1 MGGYAA
7 IVAVLLSTLLRGGN
21 TVPVSGDSHNVANVS
36 KPIISSA
43 SVNTP
48 AGGMV
53 FNHVYNINVPP
64 VLCAG
69 AGGQVTE
76 TSGTVEVGEGGEG
89 APFLANTFV
98 PGGGGGGCCN
108 NNGGSGSSGDLLNG
122 ETGSLVTALQ
132 ESTEDLK
139 KQLAELLKEFEQ
151 FKQSCGCV
159 GAQGQPGVCD
169 PACKYGKCEN
179 GRCVC
184 DEGFTGDDCSERA
197 CPDNCKDR
205 GDCVNGVCVCKP
217 GFTGADCSQRAC
229 VPDCGDRGRCVNG
242 VCQCEPG
249 FEGPTCTSRSCP
261 GNCMGRGVCVDGA
274 CQCESGFT
282 GPDCSSTS
290 CPNDCFGRG
299 VCVDGVCQC
308 EPGFVGEDCS
318 AEISVPAPISGV
330 FTRDITINSVF
341 IGWVEEDYVDKY
353 HLEYRRTNELN
364 GWNEIEV
371 FEPGYTVTGLASATE
386 YQFRVSGANVKG
398 RGEPSDVVEVSTKG
412 PELFDPSP
420 PREARGHSVDPY
432 SVVVQWKA
440 PVNGSDI
447 VSGYRLIYQLGKD
460 GIIQTAD
467 MNKPMN
473 FYYVL
478 QSVSPDTVYN
488 MWIEPYS
495 PGGPGPQS
503 ERFVVYTMATA
514 GGGTVPRPE
523 TGTDKDS
530 GEQDVTNP
538 GAPLGVRGQPV
549 DPYNIQLQWQ
559 PPTNPTDTISGYK
572 LQYQKPGDS
581 YPQTVDMG
589 NPRDR
594 TYILRGVSSDTQYN
608 MWVTP
613 YGPRGDG
620 PQSQHLTVQTQPVEG
635 PGTGP
640 GTGTDGQPGGQDI
653 VNPGAPIGVSGRP
666 VDPYNIRLQWQPPT
680 NPTDDI
686 QGYKLQY
693 QKPGDSSIRT
703 VNMGNPRD
711 RTYVLRGVSPDT
723 QYNMWVTPYGPRGDG
738 PQSQHL
744 TVQTQ
749 PVEGPGTGTGTDG
762 RPGGEDVVDPGAP
775 LGVYGQPVGPY
786 NIQLQW
792 QPPTNPTDTITG
804 YKLQYQKPGDS
815 YPQTVDM
822 GNPREPTYVLRGV
835 SPDTQYNMWVT
846 PYGPRGD
853 GPQSQ
858 HLTVQTQPVEGPGTG
873 PGTGT
878 DGRPGGAE
886 SVNPG
891 APLGVSGQPVDPYNI
906 RLQWQ
911 PPTNP
916 TDTITGYK
924 LQYQK
929 PGDSYPQTVD
939 MGNPRDHTYVLRG
952 VSPDTQYNMWVTPY
966 GPRGDGPQS
975 QHLTV
980 QTQPVEGP
988 GTGPGTG
995 TDGLPGGPEVVNPGA
1010 PLGVSGQPVD
1020 PYNIRLQWQ
1029 PPTNPTDTITGYKLQ
1044 YQKPGD
1050 SYPQTVDMGN
1060 PRDRTYV
1067 LRGVSPDT
1075 QYNMWVTPYG
1085 PRGDGPQSQHLTV
1098 QTQPVEGP
1106 GTGPGTGTDGQPGGQ
1121 QEVNPGAPLGV
1132 SGQPVDPY
1140 NIRLQWKPPPNPT
1153 DTITGYKLQYQKP
1166 GDSYPQTVDM
1176 GNPRDRTYVLGGVSP
1191 DTQYNMWVTPY
1202 GPRGDGPQSQHLT
1215 VQTQPVEGPGTGPGT
1230 GTDGQPGGE
1239 VVNPGAPLAVGGHP
1253 VDPYNIRL
1261 QWRPPTNP
1269 TDDIHGYKLHYL
1281 KPGDNTL
1288 HTVDMGNPPDY
1299 AYTLRGVSPDSE
1311 YTMLV
1316 TPYGPEGD
1324 GPESE
1329 PFIVQTQSVGDKD
1342 GGAVVNPGAP
1352 RGVSGLPLD
1361 PYNVRV
1367 EWQPPPNPTDDIYGY
1382 KLQYQK
1388 PEDSYPQT
1396 VDMGNP
1402 SDSTY
1407 VLQGVSPDT
1416 QYNMWVTPYGPRGDG
1431 PQSQPFTVQTQDD
1444 PSAVVN
1450 PGAPQGVSGLPLDP
1464 YNVRVEWQPPSNP
1477 TDDIYGYKL
1486 QYQKPEDSSP
1496 QTVDMGNP
1504 PDSAYVLRGVSPD
1517 TQYNMWVTPYGPR
1530 GDGPQSQPFTV
1541 QTQDD
1546 PSGSTDMGDPGAPQ
1560 GATGLPVDPYNIR
1573 VEWQAPTYPMD
1584 DISGYR
1590 LLYEKEGDTTR
1601 ETVDMGNPPD
1611 LTYNLAGVSPD
1622 TEYNMW
1628 VMPYGPGGD
1637 GPQSQPFT
1645 VKTESEDLGS
1655 IAPKGAPGAAS
1666 AVTRDASSL
1675 LVEWEAPT
1683 LPEGS
1688 PDLLGYRL
1696 FWRKVGEGEYQT
1708 VEVGPGELSYVLMDL
1723 NTFTEYEMYVIAF
1736 NANGDGPNSDTFT
1749 AMTAEGEDSGAP
1761 LGVAGEP
1768 VSPYS
1773 VRIQWRPP
1781 TNPPDPVMGYRLLY
1795 QRYGDD
1801 NQQLVDMGHPDDFSY
1816 TLRGL
1821 SPGSQYDVWVTP
1833 YGNRGDGPR
1842 SERVTL
1848 QTDAPGSGVPGAPVG
1863 LMGEAVDSQSITV
1876 RWNAPEMTMGVITGY
1891 KITYQPEGGNPAEA
1905 LVPGSDLSHLL
1916 TGLTPYT
1923 VYTIYVVGLTSQG
1936 EGDRSDSVSV
1946 RTFEGAPA
1954 RPVGVMA
1961 NALDARSIQVTWQEP
1976 EVNRGIITA
1985 YNVYY
1990 QPASTTA
1997 NQEPSKQTV
2006 SPYEL
2011 FSLLGGLQP
2020 ATEYVISVA
2029 AITSAGEGER
2039 SDKVTAQTRAG
2050 VPDAPSDF
2058 EAEAV
2063 DATSIQVSWEPPA
2076 NTNGELQGYKIL
2088 YRQAGT
2094 EDVSVAEV
2102 APAAQYHL
2110 LTELQPFT
2118 VYLLALVAFTEG
2130 GEGETSREVTVQ
2142 TDEDVPG
2149 PPQDVSVEPIDS
2161 TSGRV
2166 VWQPPAEPNGILQG
2180 YKVLYKDANAAEYTT
2195 REVESTEMSY
2205 VISDM
2210 IPGTE
2215 YVVAVSAFTG
2225 AGDGR
2230 PSGELRIQTE
2240 EGVPDVPTAVVAEGI
2255 DARSIRVSW
2264 QPPTESNGILQGYYI
2279 YYTPE
2284 GSDEEQRAEV
2294 GPTDTSYV
2302 ASGLQP
2308 FTVYI
2313 ITVSGFT
2320 AAGEGDRTE
2329 ETRVQTLQGV
2339 PESPTGLGATPVD
2352 PRTIRVEWQP
2362 PQRPNGD
2369 IQGYNIYYR
2378 TTESEVDALQ
2388 QAGAQD
2394 IFLTLTGLSPFTEYT
2409 IRVSA
2414 LTGVGEGQTSD
2425 SVTVLTPAGA
2435 PSSPMEVEANAVDS
2449 QSIRI
2454 NWQRPSEPNGNIL
2467 GYNIFYNTE
2476 GENSNNQ
2483 QTVGPDDTAYVLEGL
2498 RPATQYVITLNAFTE
2513 AGEGERTQERV
2524 VTTLTDV
2531 PGAPAGIDAS
2541 PVDPTSIRVEWQAPS
2556 ETGGTLV
2563 GYKIYYQLVG
2573 EDSPFTA
2580 DVEPTE
2586 TSYLLTDLQPFS
2598 EYLIWLVG
2606 YTEAGEGEATEQV
2619 TVQTPQGVPTEPLDV
2634 VAVPTGPTSA
2644 TVNWQPPLANNGQLL
2659 GYKVYYKN
2667 TIDEKVTVAEL
2678 SASELSHTNED
2689 IEPMTEYLISVI
2701 AFTSIGEGPHSQEV
2715 PLRTEEGVP
2724 GSPIGVE
2731 GDPIDSTSILVR
2743 WQEPPDRNGI
2753 LLGYYIHFLTVGS
2766 NGEQRG
2772 QVPASEDSYVI
2783 TGLKPF
2789 TKYFVTISA
2798 VTGAGEG
2805 ERSDGVTVETLES
2818 VPAAPTD
2825 LQATAVDARTIQAYW
2840 QQPQQTNGNLLGYRL
2855 FYQGYNDEDVTALE
2869 IPSTD
2874 TSWLLTGLQPATEYL
2889 IWVVAFTGSGDGER
2903 ADQVIVQT
2911 SEGVPDAPRDIVAS
2925 ATNPTTIRV
2934 KWHRPR
2940 QTNGVLLGYK
2950 VFYKHTTDGELQAA
2964 VVPPNQLNH
2973 TNTDVEPMTEYVVTV
2988 SAFTSAGDGP
2998 ESRPVT
3004 VRTQEG
3010 VPSSPF
3016 GLNAYALDTTSV
3028 SVSWQIPL
3036 DPNGVIE
3043 GYNLYYEAAGSEDEE
3058 LMQVGPEEGVDSPY
3072 VLSGLQ
3078 PYTLYSLEIAAV
3090 TGGGEGDRSD
3100 QLKVQTLEGV
3110 PSNPVRVAAF
3120 AVDPRTIRVDWRPPL
3135 KANGEIMGYNVF
3147 YGPSATDDVL
3157 SRTVDPMDN
3166 MVTLDGLQPFTEY
3179 TIILSAFTLVGGGD
3193 RSVPVVVRTPAGA
3206 PSRPL
3211 SVTADGQ
3218 APDTVE
3224 VAWQSPAENNGNL
3237 LGYYIYY
3244 QVVGSTETSQAET
3257 GPDETTYSISGLRP
3271 ATEYIITLTAYTEGG
3286 ESERSGEVLVS
3297 TLSGVPTTPLSVT
3310 ADGQTPDSVVV
3321 TWQSPAETNGD
3332 LLGYYIYYQVVGS
3345 TETSRA
3351 EAGPDET
3358 TYSIS
3363 GLRPATEYIITLTAY
3378 TEGGESERSGEV
3390 SVRTISGVP
3399 TTPLSVTAD
3408 GQTPDSVVV
3417 TWQSPAENNGDL
3429 LGYYIYYQVVG
3440 STETSR
3446 ADTGPDETTYSIS
3459 GLRPATEYIITLT
3472 AYTEGGESER
3482 SGEVSVRTM
3491 SGVPTT
3497 PLSVTAEGQAPD
3509 TITVTWQSP
3518 AENNGNLLGYYIYY
3532 QVVGSTETSRADT
3545 GPDETTYS
3553 ISGLRP
3559 ATEYII
3565 TLTAYTEG
3573 GESERSGEVLVSTLS
3588 GAPSTPLS
3596 VTAEENAPD
3605 AIMVT
3610 WEPPTQTNGELLGY
3624 YIYYQVVGGT
3634 ETSRAE
3640 AGPDDVAYIISGLRP
3655 ATEYIITLTAY
3666 TEGGES
3672 ERSGEVL
3679 VSTLSGVPPTPSSV
3693 TAEGEAPDSI
3703 KVAWQSPALTNGNLG
3718 GFRIYYRVLGT
3729 SEKSRA
3735 ETGPDEMMYS
3745 IRGLQPAT
3753 DYVVTLSTQAEGGEI
3768 ESERTSEIVVRTLSG
3783 APSTPLGA
3791 TAEGQAPDTIQ
3802 VTWQAPTQTNGDL
3815 LGYYIYYQVVGSTE
3829 ESQAEAGPDETT
3841 YSISGLRPATEYL
3854 ITLTAYT
3861 EGGESERSGEV
3872 LVSTLS
3878 GAPSAPLS
3886 VSAQGQGPDT
3896 VIVAWQTPDETNGDL
3911 LGYYIYYQAVG
3922 STETSR
3928 AEAGPNDAT
3937 YIISGLRPATEYII
3951 TLTAY
3956 TEGGESE
3963 RSGEALVS
3971 TLSGAPSTPLS
3982 VTAEGQAPD
3991 TITVTWQ
3998 TPTETNGDL
4007 RGYYIYYQ
4015 VVGSTEESQAEAGP
4029 DETTYSI
4036 SGLRPATE
4044 YLITLTAYTEG
4055 GESERSGEVL
4065 VSTLSGAPSTPLG
4078 VTGEGQAPD
4087 AIRVTWQAPTD
4098 INGDLL
4104 GYYIYYSVFESEE
4117 MLKAEAGPADTTYL
4131 IGGLR
4136 PATEYEIYLTA
4147 YTVGGESE
4155 HSQSTFVRTLAGVPG
4170 APASI
4175 RASSLGSEAIE
4186 VFWQPPP
4193 QSNGEILGYRL
4204 QYQIV
4209 GEESVSTQEVERY
4222 ETFYLLR
4229 GLRPVTEYYIWL
4241 VAFTAAG
4248 EGERSEQVT
4257 VQTAEGVP
4265 GAPRD
4270 VQGQAVD
4277 PTTITVDWQPPLEIN
4292 GVLLGYKVIYMPENA
4307 AEFSAVELGPA
4318 ELSTMLLDLEPD
4330 TTYSIVVLAFT
4341 AAGDGDE
4348 SEEILVGT
4356 MQGVPGPPTDLSAV
4370 ERTSDSVKLSWQAPE
4385 GDIEGYRV
4393 FYSLA
4398 GSDTEETVDTRSPD
4412 ASWSLSGLQSFGE
4425 YSISVLAYNSAGDGE
4440 RSETITVQTEEGVPG
4455 APREVQGLA
4464 IDSTT
4469 IELQWMPPSPDEQN
4483 GVIKGYKILY
4493 KKVGEEGENEEDAG
4507 LLDLMYTLSDL
4518 EKWTEY
4524 NIWVSAYTSAGDG
4537 LRSPVIVVRTGEDV
4551 PGPPI
4556 GIEAR
4561 PGDDSASV
4569 LVQWQQ
4575 PIVQNGVIVGYK
4587 ILYQKSGEEDVEV
4600 TDIGSPQVAFTLS
4613 GLDWN
4618 DYNVWVVAYTGAGD
4632 GDRSDPVLVRPAE
4645 GVPGPPSA
4653 VFASP
4658 LDFDTMEVRWQPP
4671 LYIYGQLLGYKVL
4684 YRSVNEI
4691 ENQVVVTPTTEPS
4704 FTLPGLD
4711 ADTIYIISVVAYT
4724 MAGDGPR
4731 SNEFVVR
4738 TLEGVPGPA
4747 QSLSGLVWDSQSV
4760 QLRWQPPY
4768 NAYGQIRGYK
4778 VFYQRMGQ
4786 ITPST
4791 EDTQSTGLVHKLSGL
4806 KKWTEYIIS
4815 VAAYTSRGDGM
4826 KSNQIIIRTM
4836 QDVPGAPED
4845 VQGIAQ
4851 GSNALRVTWQPPTDR
4866 NGVIQGYK
4874 VYYARMGTE
4883 DYIEID
4889 TQNTELSFE
4898 LSELRPWTSYTFS
4911 VSAYTSV
4918 GEGPQS
4924 SKVTTRTEED
4934 VPTVGPGGLNAEA
4947 VDAESI
4953 RVSWIR
4959 ISDAEAGGALQ
4970 GYQVFYQA
4978 ITADG
4983 ALEISD
4989 AQIYKVEGA
4998 DTLEATLT
5006 GLEAGTR
5013 YAITVSGYTSSGTG
5027 IRADLV
5033 EATTQTGTD
5042 EGPAVGPGGIP
5053 YPNPSDCGQVVANGE
5068 SESGPFTVYPT
5079 DGSEPIEVWCD
5090 METDGGGWIVFQRR
5104 QDGSVDFW
5112 RRWREYRAGFGEN
5125 TGEFWLGNDN
5135 IHRLSNQGEYQLRI
5149 DLGDGADAVYG
5160 EWDNF
5165 KLGSESDLYKLIIGE
5180 YSGTSGDSLTY
5191 HNNRPFS
5198 TRDKDNDV
5206 ALSHCAFAY
5215 HGAWWYKNCH
5225 RSNLNGQYGDNTHSQ
5240 GVNWYHWKGHEKSVP
5255 FVEMKMRSMDF
5266 KTKYARAE

>member
-7 IVAVLLSTLLRGGN
+7 IVAVLLSTLLRCGN
-21 TVPVSGDSHNVANVS
+21 TVPVQGDTHNVANVS

-69 AGGQVTE
+69 ADGKVTQ
-76 TSGTVEVGEGGEG
+76 TSGTVEVGEGGDG

-98 PGGGGGGCCN
+98 PGGGSGGCC
-108 NNGGSGSSGDLLNG
+108 NNGGSGSGGDLLNG

-217 GFTGADCSQRAC
+217 GFTGADCSLRAC
-229 VPDCGDRGRCVNG
+229 VPDCGDRGRCVDG

-249 FEGPTCTSRSCP
+249 YEGPTCTSRSCP
-261 GNCMGRGVCVDGA
+261 GNCMGRGVCVDGV
-274 CQCESGFT
+274 CQCEPGFT

-318 AEISVPAPISGV
+318 AELSVPGPITGV
-330 FTRDITINSVF
+330 FTRDITINSIF

-371 FEPGYTVTGLASATE
+371 FDPGYTVTGLASATE
-386 YQFRVSGANVKG
+386 YQFRVSGENVKG
-398 RGEPSDVVEVSTKG
+398 RGEPSEVVEVATK
-412 PELFDPSP
+412 
-420 PREARGHSVDPY
+420 A
-432 SVVVQWKA
+432 VV
-440 PVNGSDI
+440 
-447 VSGYRLIYQLGKD
+447 
-460 GIIQTAD
+460 
-467 MNKPMN
+467 
-473 FYYVL
+473 
-478 QSVSPDTVYN
+478 
-488 MWIEPYS
+488 
-495 PGGPGPQS
+495 
-503 ERFVVYTMATA
+503 
-514 GGGTVPRPE
+514 
-523 TGTDKDS
+523 
-530 GEQDVTNP
+530 NP
-538 GAPLGVRGQPV
+538 GAPRGVSGMPLN
-549 DPYNIQLQWQ
+549 PYTVRVEWR
-559 PPTNPTDTISGYK
+559 PPTNPTDDIFGYK
-572 LQYQKPGDS
+572 LHYQKPEDS

-589 NPRDR
+589 NP
-594 TYILRGVSSDTQYN
+594 
-608 MWVTP
+608 P
-613 YGPRGDG
+613 
-620 PQSQHLTVQTQPVEG
+620 
-635 PGTGP
+635 
-640 GTGTDGQPGGQDI
+640 
-653 VNPGAPIGVSGRP
+653 
-666 VDPYNIRLQWQPPT
+666 
-680 NPTDDI
+680 
-686 QGYKLQY
+686 
-693 QKPGDSSIRT
+693 DS
-703 VNMGNPRD
+703 
-711 RTYVLRGVSPDT
+711 TYVLRGVSPDT

-738 PQSQHL
+738 PQS
-744 TVQTQ
+744 
-749 PVEGPGTGTGTDG
+749 E
-762 RPGGEDVVDPGAP
+762 
-775 LGVYGQPVGPY
+775 
-786 NIQLQW
+786 
-792 QPPTNPTDTITG
+792 
-804 YKLQYQKPGDS
+804 
-815 YPQTVDM
+815 
-822 GNPREPTYVLRGV
+822 
-835 SPDTQYNMWVT
+835 
-846 PYGPRGD
+846 
-853 GPQSQ
+853 
-858 HLTVQTQPVEGPGTG
+858 
-873 PGTGT
+873 
-878 DGRPGGAE
+878 
-886 SVNPG
+886 
-891 APLGVSGQPVDPYNI
+891 
-906 RLQWQ
+906 
-911 PPTNP
+911 
-916 TDTITGYK
+916 
-924 LQYQK
+924 
-929 PGDSYPQTVD
+929 
-939 MGNPRDHTYVLRG
+939 
-952 VSPDTQYNMWVTPY
+952 
-966 GPRGDGPQS
+966 
-975 QHLTV
+975 
-980 QTQPVEGP
+980 
-988 GTGPGTG
+988 
-995 TDGLPGGPEVVNPGA
+995 
-1010 PLGVSGQPVD
+1010 
-1020 PYNIRLQWQ
+1020 
-1029 PPTNPTDTITGYKLQ
+1029 
-1044 YQKPGD
+1044 
-1050 SYPQTVDMGN
+1050 
-1060 PRDRTYV
+1060 
-1067 LRGVSPDT
+1067 
-1075 QYNMWVTPYG
+1075 
-1085 PRGDGPQSQHLTV
+1085 
-1098 QTQPVEGP
+1098 
-1106 GTGPGTGTDGQPGGQ
+1106 
-1121 QEVNPGAPLGV
+1121 
-1132 SGQPVDPY
+1132 
-1140 NIRLQWKPPPNPT
+1140 
-1153 DTITGYKLQYQKP
+1153 
-1166 GDSYPQTVDM
+1166 
-1176 GNPRDRTYVLGGVSP
+1176 
-1191 DTQYNMWVTPY
+1191 
-1202 GPRGDGPQSQHLT
+1202 
-1215 VQTQPVEGPGTGPGT
+1215 
-1230 GTDGQPGGE
+1230 
-1239 VVNPGAPLAVGGHP
+1239 
-1253 VDPYNIRL
+1253 
-1261 QWRPPTNP
+1261 
-1269 TDDIHGYKLHYL
+1269 
-1281 KPGDNTL
+1281 
-1288 HTVDMGNPPDY
+1288 
-1299 AYTLRGVSPDSE
+1299 
-1311 YTMLV
+1311 
-1316 TPYGPEGD
+1316 
-1324 GPESE
+1324 
-1329 PFIVQTQSVGDKD
+1329 
-1342 GGAVVNPGAP
+1342 
-1352 RGVSGLPLD
+1352 
-1361 PYNVRV
+1361 
-1367 EWQPPPNPTDDIYGY
+1367 
-1382 KLQYQK
+1382 
-1388 PEDSYPQT
+1388 
-1396 VDMGNP
+1396 
-1402 SDSTY
+1402 
-1407 VLQGVSPDT
+1407 
-1416 QYNMWVTPYGPRGDG
+1416 
-1431 PQSQPFTVQTQDD
+1431 
-1444 PSAVVN
+1444 
-1450 PGAPQGVSGLPLDP
+1450 
-1464 YNVRVEWQPPSNP
+1464 
-1477 TDDIYGYKL
+1477 
-1486 QYQKPEDSSP
+1486 
-1496 QTVDMGNP
+1496 
-1504 PDSAYVLRGVSPD
+1504 
-1517 TQYNMWVTPYGPR
+1517 
-1530 GDGPQSQPFTV
+1530 PFTV

-1546 PSGSTDMGDPGAPQ
+1546 PSGSTDMGAPGAPL
-1560 GATGLPVDPYNIR
+1560 GVTGLSVDPYTIQ
-1573 VEWQAPTYPMD
+1573 VDWQPPTYPMD

-1590 LLYEKEGDTTR
+1590 LLYAKEGDTTR

-1622 TEYNMW
+1622 TQYNMW

-1637 GPQSQPFT
+1637 GPQSQRFT
-1645 VKTESEDLGS
+1645 VQTQREDLGS

-1688 PDLLGYRL
+1688 PDLLGFRL

-1708 VEVGPGELSYVLMDL
+1708 VEVGPEELSYVLMDL
-1723 NTFTEYEMYVIAF
+1723 DTFTEYEMYVVAF

-1749 AMTAEGEDSGAP
+1749 AMTAEGEDTGAP

-1781 TNPPDPVMGYRLLY
+1781 TNPPEPVMGYRLLY

-1801 NQQLVDMGHPDDFSY
+1801 NQQLVDMGHPDDFSFM
-1816 TLRGL
+1816 LRGL
-1821 SPGSQYDVWVTP
+1821 SPGSQYDFWVTP

-1848 QTDAPGSGVPGAPVG
+1848 QTGSGVPGAPVG
-1863 LMGEAVDSQSITV
+1863 LIGEAVDSQSITV
-1876 RWNAPEMTMGVITGY
+1876 RWNEPERTMGVITGY
-1891 KITYQPEGGNPAEA
+1891 KITYQPEGGAPAEA
-1905 LVPGSDLSHLL
+1905 LVPGSDRTHLL

-1936 EGDRSDSVSV
+1936 EGERSDSVTV

-1954 RPVGVMA
+1954 RPVGVTA

-1976 EVNRGIITA
+1976 EVNRGVITA

-2050 VPDAPSDF
+2050 VPDAPRDF
-2058 EAEAV
+2058 QAEAV

-2094 EDVSVAEV
+2094 EAISIAEV

-2130 GEGETSREVTVQ
+2130 GEGETSSEVTVQ
-2142 TDEDVPG
+2142 TDEDVPS
-2149 PPQDVSVEPIDS
+2149 PPQDVTVEPIDS
-2161 TSGRV
+2161 TSARV

-2180 YKVLYKDANAAEYTT
+2180 YKVLYKDSNAAEYTT
-2195 REVESTEMSY
+2195 HEVEASEMSY

-2225 AGDGR
+2225 AGDGS
-2230 PSGELRIQTE
+2230 PSEELRIQTE
-2240 EGVPDVPTAVVAEGI
+2240 EGVPDVPTSVVAEGI
-2255 DARSIRVSW
+2255 DAQSIRVSW
-2264 QPPTESNGILQGYYI
+2264 QPSTETNGVLLGYYI

-2284 GSDEEQRAEV
+2284 GSDEEQRAQVE
-2294 GPTDTSYV
+2294 PTDTSYV
-2302 ASGLQP
+2302 VGGLQP

-2313 ITVSGFT
+2313 ISVSGFT
-2320 AAGEGDRTE
+2320 AAGEGDRSD

-2339 PESPTGLGATPVD
+2339 PASPTGLGATPVD
-2352 PRTIRVEWQP
+2352 PRTVRVEWQP
-2362 PQRPNGD
+2362 PQQPNGE

-2378 TTESEVDALQ
+2378 TTESDEDALQ

-2435 PSSPMEVEANAVDS
+2435 PSFPMDVEANAVDS

-2454 NWQRPSEPNGNIL
+2454 NWQPPTEPNGNVL
-2467 GYNIFYNTE
+2467 GYNIFYTTD
-2476 GENSNNQ
+2476 GESSNNQ
-2483 QTVGPDDTAYVLEGL
+2483 QTVGPDDTTYVIEGL
-2498 RPATQYVITLNAFTE
+2498 RPATQYAITLNAFTE
-2513 AGEGERTQERV
+2513 AGEGERTEERV

-2531 PGAPAGIDAS
+2531 PGAPASIDATA
-2541 PVDPTSIRVEWQAPS
+2541 VDTTSIRVEWQAPS
-2556 ETGGTLV
+2556 EMGGTLL

-2573 EDSPFTA
+2573 EDSPSTA

-2586 TSYLLTDLQPFS
+2586 ISYLLTELQPYS

-2606 YTEAGEGEATEQV
+2606 YTEAGEGDSTEQV
-2619 TVQTPQGVPTEPLDV
+2619 TVQTPQGVPTAPREV
-2634 VAVPTGPTSA
+2634 VAVATGPTSA

-2659 GYKVYYKN
+2659 GYKVYYQN
-2667 TIDEKVTVAEL
+2667 NLDEKVTVAEL
-2678 SASELSHTNED
+2678 SASELSHTNDD
-2689 IEPMTEYLISVI
+2689 IEPMTEYLISVL

-2715 PLRTEEGVP
+2715 TLRTEEGVP

-2753 LLGYYIHFLTVGS
+2753 LLGYYIYFLTVGS

-2783 TGLKPF
+2783 TGLNPF

-2825 LQATAVDARTIQAYW
+2825 LQASAVDARTIQVYW
-2840 QQPQQTNGNLLGYRL
+2840 QQPQQANGNLLGYKL
-2855 FYQGYNDEDVTALE
+2855 FYQGFEDEDVTVLE

-2874 TSWLLTGLQPATEYL
+2874 TSWLLSGLQPATEYL
-2889 IWVVAFTGSGDGER
+2889 IWVVAYTGAGDGER
-2903 ADQVIVQT
+2903 PNEVIVQT
-2911 SEGVPDAPRDIVAS
+2911 LEGVPDAPRDIVAS

-2934 KWHRPR
+2934 KWHAPR

-2950 VFYKHTTDGELQAA
+2950 VFYKHTADDEIQAA
-2964 VVPPNQLNH
+2964 VVAPNKLNH
-2973 TNTDVEPMTEYVVTV
+2973 TNIDVDPMTEYVVTV

-3016 GLNAYALDTTSV
+3016 GLYAYALDTDSI
-3028 SVSWQIPL
+3028 SISWQLPL

-3043 GYNLYYEAAGSEDEE
+3043 GYNLYYEADGSEDEE
-3058 LMQVGPEEGVDSPY
+3058 MVQVGPEDGVNSPY
-3072 VLSGLQ
+3072 VLAGLQ
-3078 PYTLYSLEIAAV
+3078 PYTLYSLEIAGV

-3100 QLKVQTLEGV
+3100 QVKVTTLEGV
-3110 PSNPVRVAAF
+3110 PSKPLRVAAS
-3120 AVDPRTIRVDWRPPL
+3120 AVDPRTIRVDWRPPR

-3147 YGPSATDDVL
+3147 YGPSDADEV
-3157 SRTVDPMDN
+3157 SSKTVDPNDN
-3166 MVTLDGLQPFTEY
+3166 MVRLDGLEPFTEY

-3193 RSVPVVVRTPAGA
+3193 RSEPVIVRTPAAA
-3206 PSRPL
+3206 PTRPL

-3218 APDTVE
+3218 GPDSVE
-3224 VAWQSPAENNGNL
+3224 VTWQSPAENNGNL
-3237 LGYYIYY
+3237 LGYYVYY
-3244 QVVGSTETSQAET
+3244 QVVGSTETSRSET

-3271 ATEYIITLTAYTEGG
+3271 ATEYIITVTAYTLGG
-3286 ESERSGEVLVS
+3286 ESERSEEVLVS
-3297 TLSGVPTTPLSVT
+3297 TLSGVPSTPLSVT
-3310 ADGQTPDSVVV
+3310 ANGQAPDTVVV

-3345 TETSRA
+3345 TETSQA

-3378 TEGGESERSGEV
+3378 TEGGESERSGEAL
-3390 SVRTISGVP
+3390 VRTLSGVP
-3399 TTPLSVTAD
+3399 STPLGVTAEENA
-3408 GQTPDSVVV
+3408 PDAILV
-3417 TWQSPAENNGDL
+3417 TWEPPTQTNGDL

-3440 STETSR
+3440 
-3446 ADTGPDETTYSIS
+3446 D
-3459 GLRPATEYIITLT
+3459 
-3472 AYTEGGESER
+3472 
-3482 SGEVSVRTM
+3482 
-3491 SGVPTT
+3491 
-3497 PLSVTAEGQAPD
+3497 
-3509 TITVTWQSP
+3509 
-3518 AENNGNLLGYYIYY
+3518 
-3532 QVVGSTETSRADT
+3532 
-3545 GPDETTYS
+3545 
-3553 ISGLRP
+3553 
-3559 ATEYII
+3559 
-3565 TLTAYTEG
+3565 
-3573 GESERSGEVLVSTLS
+3573 
-3588 GAPSTPLS
+3588 
-3596 VTAEENAPD
+3596 
-3605 AIMVT
+3605 
-3610 WEPPTQTNGELLGY
+3610 
-3624 YIYYQVVGGT
+3624 T

-3640 AGPDDVAYIISGLRP
+3640 AGPDDVAYIISGLQP
-3655 ATEYIITLTAY
+3655 ATEYIITVTAY

-3672 ERSGEVL
+3672 EHSGDIQVR
-3679 VSTLSGVPPTPSSV
+3679 TLSGVPPTPSSV

-3703 KVAWQSPALTNGNLG
+3703 KVAWQSPAQTNGNLG

-3729 SEKSRA
+3729 SEKSSS
-3735 ETGPDEMMYS
+3735 EIGPDEMMYS

-3753 DYVVTLSTQAEGGEI
+3753 DYVVTLSSHSDGGEI

-3802 VTWQAPTQTNGDL
+3802 VTWQPPTQTNGDL
-3815 LGYYIYYQVVGSTE
+3815 LGYYIYYQEVGSTE
-3829 ESQAEAGPDETT
+3829 TSRAEAGPIETT
-3841 YSISGLRPATEYL
+3841 YSISGLRPATEYI
-3854 ITLTAYT
+3854 ITVTAYT

-3872 LVSTLS
+3872 
-3878 GAPSAPLS
+3878 
-3886 VSAQGQGPDT
+3886 
-3896 VIVAWQTPDETNGDL
+3896 
-3911 LGYYIYYQAVG
+3911 
-3922 STETSR
+3922 
-3928 AEAGPNDAT
+3928 
-3937 YIISGLRPATEYII
+3937 
-3951 TLTAY
+3951 
-3956 TEGGESE
+3956 
-3963 RSGEALVS
+3963 LVS

-3998 TPTETNGDL
+3998 APADTNGDL
-4007 RGYYIYYQ
+4007 LGYYIYYQ
-4015 VVGSTEESQAEAGP
+4015 VVGSTETSQAETGHE
-4029 DETTYSI
+4029 ETTYSI
-4036 SGLRPATE
+4036 SGLQPATE
-4044 YLITLTAYTEG
+4044 YIITLTAYTEG

-4065 VSTLSGAPSTPLG
+4065 VQTLSGAPSTPLG
-4078 VTGEGQAPD
+4078 VSGEGQAPD
-4087 AIRVTWQAPTD
+4087 AIRVTWQAPTET
-4098 INGDLL
+4098 NGDLL
-4104 GYYIYYSVFESEE
+4104 GYYIYYNVFESEE
-4117 MLKAEAGPADTTYL
+4117 TLKAEAGPDDTTYL
-4131 IGGLR
+4131 ISGLR

-4155 HSQSTFVRTLAGVPG
+4155 RSQSAFVRTLVGAPG

-4186 VFWQPPP
+4186 VSWQPPP

-4204 QYQIV
+4204 HYQIV
-4209 GEESVSTQEVERY
+4209 GEESASTQEVEGY

-4229 GLRPVTEYYIWL
+4229 GLRPVTEYSIWL
-4241 VAFTAAG
+4241 LAFTAAG
-4248 EGERSEQVT
+4248 DGERSEQVT

-4270 VQGQAVD
+4270 VKGQAVE

-4307 AEFSAVELGPA
+4307 AEFSTVELGPA
-4318 ELSTMLLDLEPD
+4318 ELSTMLLDLEPA

-4341 AAGDGDE
+4341 SAGDGDE
-4348 SEEILVGT
+4348 SEEILVST
-4356 MQGVPGPPTDLSAV
+4356 MQGVPGAPTDLSAV
-4370 ERTSDSVKLSWQAPE
+4370 ETTSNSMKLSWQAPE

-4393 FYSLA
+4393 FYSLT
-4398 GSDTEETVDTRSPD
+4398 GSDTEEAVDTRSAD
-4412 ASWSLSGLQSFGE
+4412 ASWSLSGLQPFGE

-4587 ILYQKSGEEDVEV
+4587 ILYQKSGDEDVEE
-4600 TDIGSPQVAFTLS
+4600 TDIGTPQLAFTLG
-4613 GLDWN
+4613 GLDWD

-4653 VFASP
+4653 VFARP
-4658 LDFDTMEVRWQPP
+4658 LDFDTVDVRWQPP

-4684 YRSVNEI
+4684 YRSANEI
-4691 ENQVVVTPTTEPS
+4691 ENQVVVTPTMETS
-4704 FTLPGLD
+4704 FTLPGLEP
-4711 ADTIYIISVVAYT
+4711 DTIYIISVVAYT
-4724 MAGDGPR
+4724 IAGDGPR

-4738 TLEGVPGPA
+4738 TLEGVPGPV

-4786 ITPST
+4786 ISPSA
-4791 EDTQSTGLVHKLSGL
+4791 EDTQSTGPVYKLTGL

-4826 KSNQIIIRTM
+4826 KSNPIIIRTM
-4836 QDVPGAPED
+4836 QDVPGAPQD

-4883 DYIEID
+4883 DYTEIN
-4889 TQNTELSFE
+4889 TQNTELSYE
-4898 LSELRPWTSYTFS
+4898 LSELRAWTSYTFS

-4918 GEGPQS
+4918 GEGPKS
-4924 SKVTTRTEED
+4924 SKVTTRTEEG
-4934 VPTVGPGGLNAEA
+4934 VPSVGPGNLNAEA
-4947 VDAESI
+4947 VDAGSI
-4953 RVSWIR
+4953 RVSWTR

-4978 ITADG
+4978 IPADG

-4989 AQIYKVEGA
+4989 AQVYKVEGA

-5013 YAITVSGYTSSGTG
+5013 YAITVSGYTSRGTG

-5033 EATTQTGTD
+5033 EATTQTAGTD

-5053 YPNPSDCGQVVANGE
+5053 YPNPTDCGQVVANGE
-5068 SESGPFTVYPT
+5068 TESGPFTVYPS
-5079 DGSEPIEVWCD
+5079 DGGEPIEVWCD

-5125 TGEFWLGNDN
+5125 TGEFWLGNEN
-5135 IHRLSNQGEYQLRI
+5135 IHRLSHQGDYQLRI
-5149 DLGDGADAVYG
+5149 DLADGTDAVYG

-5165 KLGSESDLYKLIIGE
+5165 KLGSESDLYKLNIGE

>member
-4455 APREVQGLA
+4455 AP
-4464 IDSTT
+4464 
-4469 IELQWMPPSPDEQN
+4469 
-4483 GVIKGYKILY
+4483 
-4493 KKVGEEGENEEDAG
+4493 
-4507 LLDLMYTLSDL
+4507 
-4518 EKWTEY
+4518 
-4524 NIWVSAYTSAGDG
+4524 
-4537 LRSPVIVVRTGEDV
+4537 
-4551 PGPPI
+4551 
-4556 GIEAR
+4556 
-4561 PGDDSASV
+4561 
-4569 LVQWQQ
+4569 
-4575 PIVQNGVIVGYK
+4575 
-4587 ILYQKSGEEDVEV
+4587 
-4600 TDIGSPQVAFTLS
+4600 
-4613 GLDWN
+4613 
-4618 DYNVWVVAYTGAGD
+4618 
-4632 GDRSDPVLVRPAE
+4632 
-4645 GVPGPPSA
+4645 
-4653 VFASP
+4653 
-4658 LDFDTMEVRWQPP
+4658 
-4671 LYIYGQLLGYKVL
+4671 
-4684 YRSVNEI
+4684 
-4691 ENQVVVTPTTEPS
+4691 
-4704 FTLPGLD
+4704 
-4711 ADTIYIISVVAYT
+4711 
-4724 MAGDGPR
+4724 
-4731 SNEFVVR
+4731 
-4738 TLEGVPGPA
+4738 
-4747 QSLSGLVWDSQSV
+4747 
-4760 QLRWQPPY
+4760 
-4768 NAYGQIRGYK
+4768 
-4778 VFYQRMGQ
+4778 
-4786 ITPST
+4786 
-4791 EDTQSTGLVHKLSGL
+4791 
-4806 KKWTEYIIS
+4806 
-4815 VAAYTSRGDGM
+4815 
-4826 KSNQIIIRTM
+4826 
-4836 QDVPGAPED
+4836 ED

>member
-7 IVAVLLSTLLRGGN
+7 IVAVLLSTLLRCGN
-21 TVPVSGDSHNVANVS
+21 TVPVQGDTHNVANVS

-69 AGGQVTE
+69 ADGKVTQ
-76 TSGTVEVGEGGEG
+76 TSGTVEVGEGGDG

-98 PGGGGGGCCN
+98 PGGGSGGCC
-108 NNGGSGSSGDLLNG
+108 NNGGSGSGGDLLNG

-217 GFTGADCSQRAC
+217 GFTGADCSLRAC
-229 VPDCGDRGRCVNG
+229 VPDCGDRGRCVDG

-249 FEGPTCTSRSCP
+249 YEGPTCTSRSCP
-261 GNCMGRGVCVDGA
+261 GNCMGRGVCVDGV
-274 CQCESGFT
+274 CQCEPGFT

-290 CPNDCFGRG
+290 CPNNCFGRG

-318 AEISVPAPISGV
+318 AELSVPGPITGV
-330 FTRDITINSVF
+330 FTRDITINSIF

-371 FEPGYTVTGLASATE
+371 FDPGYTVTGLASATE
-386 YQFRVSGANVKG
+386 YQFRVSGENVKG
-398 RGEPSDVVEVSTKG
+398 RGEPSEVVEVATK
-412 PELFDPSP
+412 
-420 PREARGHSVDPY
+420 
-432 SVVVQWKA
+432 
-440 PVNGSDI
+440 
-447 VSGYRLIYQLGKD
+447 
-460 GIIQTAD
+460 
-467 MNKPMN
+467 
-473 FYYVL
+473 
-478 QSVSPDTVYN
+478 
-488 MWIEPYS
+488 
-495 PGGPGPQS
+495 
-503 ERFVVYTMATA
+503 
-514 GGGTVPRPE
+514 
-523 TGTDKDS
+523 
-530 GEQDVTNP
+530 
-538 GAPLGVRGQPV
+538 
-549 DPYNIQLQWQ
+549 
-559 PPTNPTDTISGYK
+559 
-572 LQYQKPGDS
+572 
-581 YPQTVDMG
+581 
-589 NPRDR
+589 
-594 TYILRGVSSDTQYN
+594 
-608 MWVTP
+608 
-613 YGPRGDG
+613 
-620 PQSQHLTVQTQPVEG
+620 
-635 PGTGP
+635 
-640 GTGTDGQPGGQDI
+640 
-653 VNPGAPIGVSGRP
+653 
-666 VDPYNIRLQWQPPT
+666 
-680 NPTDDI
+680 
-686 QGYKLQY
+686 
-693 QKPGDSSIRT
+693 
-703 VNMGNPRD
+703 
-711 RTYVLRGVSPDT
+711 
-723 QYNMWVTPYGPRGDG
+723 
-738 PQSQHL
+738 
-744 TVQTQ
+744 
-749 PVEGPGTGTGTDG
+749 
-762 RPGGEDVVDPGAP
+762 
-775 LGVYGQPVGPY
+775 
-786 NIQLQW
+786 
-792 QPPTNPTDTITG
+792 
-804 YKLQYQKPGDS
+804 
-815 YPQTVDM
+815 
-822 GNPREPTYVLRGV
+822 
-835 SPDTQYNMWVT
+835 
-846 PYGPRGD
+846 
-853 GPQSQ
+853 
-858 HLTVQTQPVEGPGTG
+858 
-873 PGTGT
+873 
-878 DGRPGGAE
+878 
-886 SVNPG
+886 
-891 APLGVSGQPVDPYNI
+891 
-906 RLQWQ
+906 
-911 PPTNP
+911 
-916 TDTITGYK
+916 
-924 LQYQK
+924 
-929 PGDSYPQTVD
+929 
-939 MGNPRDHTYVLRG
+939 
-952 VSPDTQYNMWVTPY
+952 
-966 GPRGDGPQS
+966 
-975 QHLTV
+975 
-980 QTQPVEGP
+980 
-988 GTGPGTG
+988 
-995 TDGLPGGPEVVNPGA
+995 
-1010 PLGVSGQPVD
+1010 
-1020 PYNIRLQWQ
+1020 
-1029 PPTNPTDTITGYKLQ
+1029 
-1044 YQKPGD
+1044 
-1050 SYPQTVDMGN
+1050 
-1060 PRDRTYV
+1060 
-1067 LRGVSPDT
+1067 
-1075 QYNMWVTPYG
+1075 
-1085 PRGDGPQSQHLTV
+1085 
-1098 QTQPVEGP
+1098 
-1106 GTGPGTGTDGQPGGQ
+1106 
-1121 QEVNPGAPLGV
+1121 
-1132 SGQPVDPY
+1132 
-1140 NIRLQWKPPPNPT
+1140 
-1153 DTITGYKLQYQKP
+1153 
-1166 GDSYPQTVDM
+1166 
-1176 GNPRDRTYVLGGVSP
+1176 
-1191 DTQYNMWVTPY
+1191 
-1202 GPRGDGPQSQHLT
+1202 
-1215 VQTQPVEGPGTGPGT
+1215 
-1230 GTDGQPGGE
+1230 
-1239 VVNPGAPLAVGGHP
+1239 
-1253 VDPYNIRL
+1253 
-1261 QWRPPTNP
+1261 
-1269 TDDIHGYKLHYL
+1269 
-1281 KPGDNTL
+1281 
-1288 HTVDMGNPPDY
+1288 
-1299 AYTLRGVSPDSE
+1299 
-1311 YTMLV
+1311 
-1316 TPYGPEGD
+1316 
-1324 GPESE
+1324 
-1329 PFIVQTQSVGDKD
+1329 
-1342 GGAVVNPGAP
+1342 
-1352 RGVSGLPLD
+1352 
-1361 PYNVRV
+1361 
-1367 EWQPPPNPTDDIYGY
+1367 
-1382 KLQYQK
+1382 
-1388 PEDSYPQT
+1388 
-1396 VDMGNP
+1396 
-1402 SDSTY
+1402 
-1407 VLQGVSPDT
+1407 
-1416 QYNMWVTPYGPRGDG
+1416 
-1431 PQSQPFTVQTQDD
+1431 
-1444 PSAVVN
+1444 
-1450 PGAPQGVSGLPLDP
+1450 
-1464 YNVRVEWQPPSNP
+1464 
-1477 TDDIYGYKL
+1477 
-1486 QYQKPEDSSP
+1486 
-1496 QTVDMGNP
+1496 
-1504 PDSAYVLRGVSPD
+1504 
-1517 TQYNMWVTPYGPR
+1517 
-1530 GDGPQSQPFTV
+1530 
-1541 QTQDD
+1541 
-1546 PSGSTDMGDPGAPQ
+1546 
-1560 GATGLPVDPYNIR
+1560 
-1573 VEWQAPTYPMD
+1573 
-1584 DISGYR
+1584 
-1590 LLYEKEGDTTR
+1590 
-1601 ETVDMGNPPD
+1601 
-1611 LTYNLAGVSPD
+1611 
-1622 TEYNMW
+1622 
-1628 VMPYGPGGD
+1628 
-1637 GPQSQPFT
+1637 
-1645 VKTESEDLGS
+1645 EDLGS

-1688 PDLLGYRL
+1688 PDLLGFRL

-1708 VEVGPGELSYVLMDL
+1708 VEVGPEELSYVLMDL
-1723 NTFTEYEMYVIAF
+1723 DTFTEYEMYVVAF

-1749 AMTAEGEDSGAP
+1749 AMTAEGEDTGAP

-1773 VRIQWRPP
+1773 VRIEWRPP
-1781 TNPPDPVMGYRLLY
+1781 TNPPEPVMGYRLLY

-1801 NQQLVDMGHPDDFSY
+1801 NQQLVDMGHPDDFSFM
-1816 TLRGL
+1816 LRGL
-1821 SPGSQYDVWVTP
+1821 SPGSQYDFWVTP

-1848 QTDAPGSGVPGAPVG
+1848 QTGSGVPGAPVG

-1876 RWNAPEMTMGVITGY
+1876 RWNEPERTMGVITGY
-1891 KITYQPEGGNPAEA
+1891 KITYQPEGGAPAEA
-1905 LVPGSDLSHLL
+1905 LVPGSDRSHLL

-1936 EGDRSDSVSV
+1936 EGERSDSVTV

-1954 RPVGVMA
+1954 RPVGVTA

-1976 EVNRGIITA
+1976 EVNRGVITA

-2050 VPDAPSDF
+2050 VPDAPRDF
-2058 EAEAV
+2058 QAEAV

-2076 NTNGELQGYKIL
+2076 NTNGELEGYKIL

-2094 EDVSVAEV
+2094 EAISIAEV

-2130 GEGETSREVTVQ
+2130 GEGETSSEVTVQ
-2142 TDEDVPG
+2142 TDEDVPS
-2149 PPQDVSVEPIDS
+2149 PPQDVTVEPIDS
-2161 TSGRV
+2161 TSARV

-2180 YKVLYKDANAAEYTT
+2180 YKVLYKDSNAAEYITH
-2195 REVESTEMSY
+2195 EVEASEMSY

-2225 AGDGR
+2225 AGDGS
-2230 PSGELRIQTE
+2230 PSEELRIQTE
-2240 EGVPDVPTAVVAEGI
+2240 EGVPDVPTSVVAEGI
-2255 DARSIRVSW
+2255 DAQSIRVSW
-2264 QPPTESNGILQGYYI
+2264 QPSTETNGVLLGYYI

-2284 GSDEEQRAEV
+2284 GSDEEQRAQVE
-2294 GPTDTSYV
+2294 PTDTSYV
-2302 ASGLQP
+2302 VGGLQP

-2313 ITVSGFT
+2313 ISVSGFT
-2320 AAGEGDRTE
+2320 AAGEGDRSD

-2339 PESPTGLGATPVD
+2339 PASPTGLGATPVD
-2352 PRTIRVEWQP
+2352 PRTVRVEWQP
-2362 PQRPNGD
+2362 PQQPNGE

-2378 TTESEVDALQ
+2378 TTESDEDALQ

-2435 PSSPMEVEANAVDS
+2435 PSFPMDVEANAVDS

-2454 NWQRPSEPNGNIL
+2454 NWQPPTEPNGNVL
-2467 GYNIFYNTE
+2467 GYNIFYTTD
-2476 GENSNNQ
+2476 GESSNNQ
-2483 QTVGPDDTAYVLEGL
+2483 QTVGPDDTTYVIEGL
-2498 RPATQYVITLNAFTE
+2498 RPATQYAITLNAFTE
-2513 AGEGERTQERV
+2513 AGEGERTEERV

-2531 PGAPAGIDAS
+2531 PGAPASIDATA
-2541 PVDPTSIRVEWQAPS
+2541 VDTTSIRVEWQAPT
-2556 ETGGTLV
+2556 EMGGTLL

-2573 EDSPFTA
+2573 EDSPSTA

-2586 TSYLLTDLQPFS
+2586 ISYLLTELQPYS

-2606 YTEAGEGEATEQV
+2606 YTEAGEGDSTEQV
-2619 TVQTPQGVPTEPLDV
+2619 TVQTPQGVPTAPRDV
-2634 VAVPTGPTSA
+2634 VAVATGPTSA
-2644 TVNWQPPLANNGQLL
+2644 TVNWQPPLSNNGQLL
-2659 GYKVYYKN
+2659 GYKVYYRN
-2667 TIDEKVTVAEL
+2667 ILDEKVTVAEL
-2678 SASELSHTNED
+2678 SASELSHTNDD
-2689 IEPMTEYLISVI
+2689 IEPMTEYLISVL

-2715 PLRTEEGVP
+2715 TLRTEEGVP

-2753 LLGYYIHFLTVGS
+2753 LLGYYIYFLTVGS

-2783 TGLKPF
+2783 TGLNPF

-2825 LQATAVDARTIQAYW
+2825 LQASAVDARTIQVYW
-2840 QQPQQTNGNLLGYRL
+2840 QQPQQANGNLLGYKL
-2855 FYQGYNDEDVTALE
+2855 FYQGFEDEDVTVLE

-2874 TSWLLTGLQPATEYL
+2874 TSWLLSGLQPATEYL
-2889 IWVVAFTGSGDGER
+2889 IWVVAYTGAGDGER
-2903 ADQVIVQT
+2903 PNEVIVQT
-2911 SEGVPDAPRDIVAS
+2911 LEGVPDAPRDIVAS

-2934 KWHRPR
+2934 KWHAPR

-2950 VFYKHTTDGELQAA
+2950 VFYKHTADDEIQAA
-2964 VVPPNQLNH
+2964 VVAPNKLNH
-2973 TNTDVEPMTEYVVTV
+2973 TNIDVDPMTEYVVTV

-3016 GLNAYALDTTSV
+3016 GLYAYALDTDSI
-3028 SVSWQIPL
+3028 SISWQLPL

-3043 GYNLYYEAAGSEDEE
+3043 GYNLYYEADGSEDEE
-3058 LMQVGPEEGVDSPY
+3058 MVQVGPEDGVNSPY
-3072 VLSGLQ
+3072 VLAGLQ
-3078 PYTLYSLEIAAV
+3078 PYTLYSLEIAGV

-3100 QLKVQTLEGV
+3100 QVKVTTLEGV
-3110 PSNPVRVAAF
+3110 PSKPLRVAAS
-3120 AVDPRTIRVDWRPPL
+3120 AVDPRTIRVDWRPPR

-3147 YGPSATDDVL
+3147 YGPSDADEV
-3157 SRTVDPMDN
+3157 SSKTVDPNDN
-3166 MVTLDGLQPFTEY
+3166 MVLLDGLEPFTEY

-3193 RSVPVVVRTPAGA
+3193 RSEPVIVRTPAAA
-3206 PSRPL
+3206 PTRPL

-3218 APDTVE
+3218 APDSVE
-3224 VAWQSPAENNGNL
+3224 VTWQSPAENNGNL

-3244 QVVGSTETSQAET
+3244 QVVGSTETSRSET
-3257 GPDETTYSISGLRP
+3257 GPDETTYIISGLRP
-3271 ATEYIITLTAYTEGG
+3271 ATEYIITVTAYTLGG
-3286 ESERSGEVLVS
+3286 ESERSEEVLVS
-3297 TLSGVPTTPLSVT
+3297 TLSGVPSTPLSVT
-3310 ADGQTPDSVVV
+3310 ADGQAPDTVVV

-3345 TETSRA
+3345 TETSQA

-3378 TEGGESERSGEV
+3378 TEGGESERSGEALV
-3390 SVRTISGVP
+3390 STLSGVP
-3399 TTPLSVTAD
+3399 STPLSVTAD
-3408 GQTPDSVVV
+3408 GQAPDTVVV
-3417 TWQSPAENNGDL
+3417 TWQSPAETNGDLLGYYIYYQVVGSTEELRAETGVDETTYTISGLRPATEYIITLTAYTEGGESERSEEVLVSTLSGVPSTPLSVTADGQAPDTVVVTWQSPAETNGDLLGYYIYYQVVGSTDTSQAETGPDETTYSISGLLPATEYIITLTAYTEGGESERSEEVLVSTLSGVPSTPLSVTADGQAPDTVVVTWQSPAETNGDL

-3440 STETSR
+3440 STETSQ
-3446 ADTGPDETTYSIS
+3446 AETGPDKTTYSIS

-3482 SGEVSVRTM
+3482 SGEALVRTL
-3491 SGVPTT
+3491 SGVPST
-3497 PLSVTAEGQAPD
+3497 PLGVTAEENAPD
-3509 TITVTWQSP
+3509 AILVTWEPPTQT
-3518 AENNGNLLGYYIYY
+3518 NGDLLGYYIYY
-3532 QVVGSTETSRADT
+3532 QVVGDTETSRAEA
-3545 GPDETTYS
+3545 GPDDVAYI
-3553 ISGLRP
+3553 ISGLQP

-3573 GESERSGEVLVSTLS
+3573 GESERSG
-3588 GAPSTPLS
+3588 
-3596 VTAEENAPD
+3596 
-3605 AIMVT
+3605 AIRV
-3610 WEPPTQTNGELLGY
+3610 
-3624 YIYYQVVGGT
+3624 
-3634 ETSRAE
+3634 R
-3640 AGPDDVAYIISGLRP
+3640 
-3655 ATEYIITLTAY
+3655 
-3666 TEGGES
+3666 
-3672 ERSGEVL
+3672 
-3679 VSTLSGVPPTPSSV
+3679 TLSGVPPTPSSV

-3703 KVAWQSPALTNGNLG
+3703 KVAWQSPAQTNGNLG
-3718 GFRIYYRVLGT
+3718 GFRIYYRILGT
-3729 SEKSRA
+3729 SEKSSS
-3735 ETGPDEMMYS
+3735 EIGPDEMMYS

-3753 DYVVTLSTQAEGGEI
+3753 DYVVTLSSQSEGGEV

-3802 VTWQAPTQTNGDL
+3802 VTWQPPTQTNGDL

-3829 ESQAEAGPDETT
+3829 TSQAEAGPIETT
-3841 YSISGLRPATEYL
+3841 YSISGLQPATEYI

-3896 VIVAWQTPDETNGDL
+3896 VIVAWQTPAETNGDL
-3911 LGYYIYYQAVG
+3911 LGYYVYYKAVG
-3922 STETSR
+3922 STDVSR
-3928 AEAGPNDAT
+3928 AEAGPDDAT
-3937 YIISGLRPATEYII
+3937 YIISGLRPATEYVV

-3998 TPTETNGDL
+3998 APADTNGDL
-4007 RGYYIYYQ
+4007 LGYYIYYQ
-4015 VVGSTEESQAEAGP
+4015 VVGSTETSQAEAGP
-4029 DETTYSI
+4029 EETTYSI

-4044 YLITLTAYTEG
+4044 YIITLTAYTEG

-4065 VSTLSGAPSTPLG
+4065 VQTLSGAPSTPLG
-4078 VTGEGQAPD
+4078 VSGEGQAPD
-4087 AIRVTWQAPTD
+4087 AIRVTWQAPTET
-4098 INGDLL
+4098 NGDLL
-4104 GYYIYYSVFESEE
+4104 GYYIYYNVFESEE
-4117 MLKAEAGPADTTYL
+4117 TLKAEAGPDDTTYL
-4131 IGGLR
+4131 ISGLR

-4155 HSQSTFVRTLAGVPG
+4155 RSQSAFVRTLAGAPG

-4186 VFWQPPP
+4186 VSWQPPP

-4204 QYQIV
+4204 HYQIV
-4209 GEESVSTQEVERY
+4209 GEESASTQEVEGY

-4229 GLRPVTEYYIWL
+4229 GLRPVTEYSIWL
-4241 VAFTAAG
+4241 LAFTAAG
-4248 EGERSEQVT
+4248 DGERSEQVT

-4270 VQGQAVD
+4270 VKGQAVE

-4307 AEFSAVELGPA
+4307 AEFSTVELGPA
-4318 ELSTMLLDLEPD
+4318 ELSTMLLDLEPA

-4341 AAGDGDE
+4341 SAGDGDE
-4348 SEEILVGT
+4348 SEEILVST
-4356 MQGVPGPPTDLSAV
+4356 MQGVPGAPTDLSAV
-4370 ERTSDSVKLSWQAPE
+4370 ETTSNSMKLSWQAPE
-4385 GDIEGYRV
+4385 GDIEGYHV
-4393 FYSLA
+4393 FYSLT
-4398 GSDTEETVDTRSPD
+4398 GSDTEEAVDTRSAD
-4412 ASWSLSGLQSFGE
+4412 ASWSLSGLQPFGE
-4425 YSISVLAYNSAGDGE
+4425 YSISVLAYNAAGDGE

-4587 ILYQKSGEEDVEV
+4587 ILYQKSGDEDVEE
-4600 TDIGSPQVAFTLS
+4600 TDIGTPQLAFTLG
-4613 GLDWN
+4613 GLDWD

-4653 VFASP
+4653 VFARP
-4658 LDFDTMEVRWQPP
+4658 LDFDTVDVRWQPP

-4684 YRSVNEI
+4684 YRSANEI
-4691 ENQVVVTPTTEPS
+4691 ENQVVVTPTTETS
-4704 FTLPGLD
+4704 FTLPGLEP
-4711 ADTIYIISVVAYT
+4711 DTIYIISVVAYT
-4724 MAGDGPR
+4724 IAGDGPR

-4738 TLEGVPGPA
+4738 TLEGVPGPV

-4786 ITPST
+4786 ISPSA
-4791 EDTQSTGLVHKLSGL
+4791 EDTLSTGPVYKLTGL

-4826 KSNQIIIRTM
+4826 KSNPIIIRTM
-4836 QDVPGAPED
+4836 QDVPGAPQD

-4883 DYIEID
+4883 DYTEID
-4889 TQNTELSFE
+4889 TQNTELSYE
-4898 LSELRPWTSYTFS
+4898 LSELRAWTSYTFS

-4918 GEGPQS
+4918 GEGPKS
-4924 SKVTTRTEED
+4924 SKVTTRTEEG
-4934 VPTVGPGGLNAEA
+4934 VPSVGPGNLNAEA
-4947 VDAESI
+4947 VDAGSI
-4953 RVSWIR
+4953 RVSWTR

-4978 ITADG
+4978 ISADG

-4989 AQIYKVEGA
+4989 AQVYKVEGA

-5013 YAITVSGYTSSGTG
+5013 YAITVSGYTSRGTG

-5033 EATTQTGTD
+5033 EATTQTAGTD

-5053 YPNPSDCGQVVANGE
+5053 YPNPTDCGQVVANGE
-5068 SESGPFTVYPT
+5068 TESGPFTVYPS
-5079 DGSEPIEVWCD
+5079 DGGEPIEVWCD

-5125 TGEFWLGNDN
+5125 TGEFWLGNEN
-5135 IHRLSNQGEYQLRI
+5135 IHRLSHQGDYQLRI
-5149 DLGDGADAVYG
+5149 DLADGTDAVYG

-5165 KLGSESDLYKLIIGE
+5165 KLGSESDLYKLNIGE

>member
-1 MGGYAA
+1 MRGYAA
-7 IVAVLLSTLLRGGN
+7 IVAVLLSTLLRCGN
-21 TVPVSGDSHNVANVS
+21 TVPVQGDTHNVANVS

-69 AGGQVTE
+69 ADGKVTQ
-76 TSGTVEVGEGGEG
+76 TSGTVEVGEGGDG

-98 PGGGGGGCCN
+98 PGGGSGGCC
-108 NNGGSGSSGDLLNG
+108 NNGGSGSGGDLLNG

-217 GFTGADCSQRAC
+217 GFTGADCSLRAC
-229 VPDCGDRGRCVNG
+229 VPDCGDRGRCVDG

-249 FEGPTCTSRSCP
+249 YEGPTCTSRSCP
-261 GNCMGRGVCVDGA
+261 GNCMGRGVCVDGV
-274 CQCESGFT
+274 CQCEPGFT

-318 AEISVPAPISGV
+318 AELSVPGPITGV
-330 FTRDITINSVF
+330 FTRDITINSIF

-371 FEPGYTVTGLASATE
+371 FDPGYTVTGLASATE
-386 YQFRVSGANVKG
+386 YQFRVSGENVKG
-398 RGEPSDVVEVSTKG
+398 RGEPSEVVEVATKG
-412 PELFDPSP
+412 PELLDPSP
-420 PREARGHSVDPY
+420 PRDARGHSVDPY
-432 SVVVQWKA
+432 SVVVQWKP
-440 PVNGSDI
+440 PVNGSAVI
-447 VSGYRLIYQLGKD
+447 SGYRLLYQLGDD
-460 GIIQTAD
+460 GPIQTAD

-478 QSVSPDTVYN
+478 QDVSPDSVYN
-488 MWIEPYS
+488 MWVVPYS
-495 PGGPGPQS
+495 PGGSGPNS
-503 ERFVVYTMATA
+503 ERFVVHTMATA

-523 TGTDKDS
+523 TGTDDRDS
-530 GEQDVTNP
+530 GEQDITKP
-538 GAPLGVRGQPV
+538 GAPVGLSGQPV
-549 DPYNIQLQWQ
+549 DPYNIHVEWQ
-559 PPTNPTDTISGYK
+559 PPTNPTDHIYGYK

-589 NPRDR
+589 NPPDR
-594 TYILRGVSSDTQYN
+594 TYILRGVSPDTQYN

-613 YGPRGDG
+613 YGPGGDG
-620 PQSQHLTVQTQPVEG
+620 PESQHLTVQTQPVEG

-640 GTGTDGQPGGQDI
+640 GID
-653 VNPGAPIGVSGRP
+653 GRP
-666 VDPYNIRLQWQPPT
+666 GEVTDLRVNLLQYKLSLQKVQGQAQEQALMGDQVWQPPT
-680 NPTDDI
+680 NPTGPI
-686 QGYKLQY
+686 TGYKLQY
-693 QKPGDSSIRT
+693 QKPGDSYPQTVDMGNPPDRSYVLRGVTPDTQYNMWVTPYGPRGDGPESQHLTVQTQPAGGPGTGPGTGTDERPGGQDITNPGAPLGLRGQPVDPYNIHVEWQPPTHPTDTITGYKLQYYKPGDSYPQTVDMGNPPDRSYVLRGVSPDTQYNMWVTPYGPRGDGPDSQHLTVQTQPVEGTGPGTGTDGRPDEVTDLRVNILQYKLSLKKVQGLAQEQALMGDQVWQPPTNPTDTIIGYKVQYQKPGDSYPQT
-703 VNMGNPRD
+703 VNMGNPPDHSYVLRGVTPDTQYNMWVTPYGPRGDGPESQHLTVQTQPVGGPGTGPGTGTDGRPGGQDTTNPGAPLGVRGQPVDPYNIHVEWQPPTHPTDTITGYKLQYYKPGDSTPQTVDMGNPPDSSYVLRGVSPDTQYNMWVTPYSPRGDGPESQHLTVQTQPVEGTGPGTGTDGRPGGEVVNPGAPIGVGGHPVDPNTIRLQWRPPTNPTDDIHGYKLHYLKPGDSTLHTVDMGNPPDFTYTLRGVSPDSEYTMLVTPYGPGGRD
-711 RTYVLRGVSPDT
+711 GPESKPFTVQTQSIGDTDVPTGAVVNPGAPRGVSGMPLNPYTVRVEWRPPTNPTDDIFGYKLHYQKPEDSYPQTVDMGNPPDSTYVLRGVSPDT

-738 PQSQHL
+738 PQS
-744 TVQTQ
+744 
-749 PVEGPGTGTGTDG
+749 E
-762 RPGGEDVVDPGAP
+762 
-775 LGVYGQPVGPY
+775 
-786 NIQLQW
+786 
-792 QPPTNPTDTITG
+792 
-804 YKLQYQKPGDS
+804 
-815 YPQTVDM
+815 
-822 GNPREPTYVLRGV
+822 
-835 SPDTQYNMWVT
+835 
-846 PYGPRGD
+846 
-853 GPQSQ
+853 
-858 HLTVQTQPVEGPGTG
+858 
-873 PGTGT
+873 
-878 DGRPGGAE
+878 
-886 SVNPG
+886 
-891 APLGVSGQPVDPYNI
+891 
-906 RLQWQ
+906 
-911 PPTNP
+911 
-916 TDTITGYK
+916 
-924 LQYQK
+924 
-929 PGDSYPQTVD
+929 
-939 MGNPRDHTYVLRG
+939 
-952 VSPDTQYNMWVTPY
+952 
-966 GPRGDGPQS
+966 
-975 QHLTV
+975 
-980 QTQPVEGP
+980 
-988 GTGPGTG
+988 
-995 TDGLPGGPEVVNPGA
+995 
-1010 PLGVSGQPVD
+1010 
-1020 PYNIRLQWQ
+1020 
-1029 PPTNPTDTITGYKLQ
+1029 
-1044 YQKPGD
+1044 
-1050 SYPQTVDMGN
+1050 
-1060 PRDRTYV
+1060 
-1067 LRGVSPDT
+1067 
-1075 QYNMWVTPYG
+1075 
-1085 PRGDGPQSQHLTV
+1085 
-1098 QTQPVEGP
+1098 
-1106 GTGPGTGTDGQPGGQ
+1106 
-1121 QEVNPGAPLGV
+1121 
-1132 SGQPVDPY
+1132 
-1140 NIRLQWKPPPNPT
+1140 
-1153 DTITGYKLQYQKP
+1153 
-1166 GDSYPQTVDM
+1166 
-1176 GNPRDRTYVLGGVSP
+1176 
-1191 DTQYNMWVTPY
+1191 
-1202 GPRGDGPQSQHLT
+1202 
-1215 VQTQPVEGPGTGPGT
+1215 
-1230 GTDGQPGGE
+1230 
-1239 VVNPGAPLAVGGHP
+1239 
-1253 VDPYNIRL
+1253 
-1261 QWRPPTNP
+1261 
-1269 TDDIHGYKLHYL
+1269 
-1281 KPGDNTL
+1281 
-1288 HTVDMGNPPDY
+1288 
-1299 AYTLRGVSPDSE
+1299 
-1311 YTMLV
+1311 
-1316 TPYGPEGD
+1316 
-1324 GPESE
+1324 
-1329 PFIVQTQSVGDKD
+1329 
-1342 GGAVVNPGAP
+1342 
-1352 RGVSGLPLD
+1352 
-1361 PYNVRV
+1361 
-1367 EWQPPPNPTDDIYGY
+1367 
-1382 KLQYQK
+1382 
-1388 PEDSYPQT
+1388 
-1396 VDMGNP
+1396 
-1402 SDSTY
+1402 
-1407 VLQGVSPDT
+1407 
-1416 QYNMWVTPYGPRGDG
+1416 
-1431 PQSQPFTVQTQDD
+1431 
-1444 PSAVVN
+1444 
-1450 PGAPQGVSGLPLDP
+1450 
-1464 YNVRVEWQPPSNP
+1464 
-1477 TDDIYGYKL
+1477 
-1486 QYQKPEDSSP
+1486 
-1496 QTVDMGNP
+1496 
-1504 PDSAYVLRGVSPD
+1504 
-1517 TQYNMWVTPYGPR
+1517 
-1530 GDGPQSQPFTV
+1530 PFTV

-1546 PSGSTDMGDPGAPQ
+1546 PSGSTDMGAPGAPL
-1560 GATGLPVDPYNIR
+1560 GVTGLSVDPYTIQ
-1573 VEWQAPTYPMD
+1573 VDWQPPTYPMD

-1590 LLYEKEGDTTR
+1590 LLYAKEGDTTR

-1622 TEYNMW
+1622 TQYNMW

-1637 GPQSQPFT
+1637 GPQSQRFT
-1645 VKTESEDLGS
+1645 VQTQREDLGS

-1688 PDLLGYRL
+1688 PDLLGFRL

-1708 VEVGPGELSYVLMDL
+1708 VEVGPEELSYVLMDL
-1723 NTFTEYEMYVIAF
+1723 DTFTEYEMYVVAF

-1749 AMTAEGEDSGAP
+1749 AMTAEGAFFYNFCIMNHCLCMAPICSTSKCTEDTGAP

-1781 TNPPDPVMGYRLLY
+1781 TNPPEPVMGYRLLY

-1801 NQQLVDMGHPDDFSY
+1801 NQQLVDMGHPDDFSFM
-1816 TLRGL
+1816 LRGL
-1821 SPGSQYDVWVTP
+1821 SPGSQYDFWVTP

-1848 QTDAPGSGVPGAPVG
+1848 QTGSGVPGAPVG

-1876 RWNAPEMTMGVITGY
+1876 RWNEPERTMGVITGY
-1891 KITYQPEGGNPAEA
+1891 KITYQPEGGAPAEA
-1905 LVPGSDLSHLL
+1905 LVPGSDRSHLL

-1936 EGDRSDSVSV
+1936 EGERSDSVTV

-1954 RPVGVMA
+1954 RPVGVTA

-1976 EVNRGIITA
+1976 EVNRGVINA

-2050 VPDAPSDF
+2050 DAPRDF
-2058 EAEAV
+2058 QAEAV

-2094 EDVSVAEV
+2094 EAISIAEV

-2130 GEGETSREVTVQ
+2130 GEGETSSEVTVQ
-2142 TDEDVPG
+2142 TDEDVPS
-2149 PPQDVSVEPIDS
+2149 PPQDVTVEPIDS
-2161 TSGRV
+2161 TSARV

-2180 YKVLYKDANAAEYTT
+2180 YKVLYKDSNAAEYITH
-2195 REVESTEMSY
+2195 EVEASEMSY

-2225 AGDGR
+2225 AGDGS
-2230 PSGELRIQTE
+2230 PSEELRIQTE
-2240 EGVPDVPTAVVAEGI
+2240 EGVPDVPTSVVAEGI
-2255 DARSIRVSW
+2255 DAQSIRVSW
-2264 QPPTESNGILQGYYI
+2264 QPSTETNGVLLGYYI

-2284 GSDEEQRAEV
+2284 GSDEEQRAQVE
-2294 GPTDTSYV
+2294 PTDTSYV
-2302 ASGLQP
+2302 VGGLQP

-2313 ITVSGFT
+2313 ISVSGFT
-2320 AAGEGDRTE
+2320 AAGE
-2329 ETRVQTLQGV
+2329 V
-2339 PESPTGLGATPVD
+2339 PASPTGLGATPVD
-2352 PRTIRVEWQP
+2352 PRTVRVEWQP
-2362 PQRPNGD
+2362 PQQPNGE

-2378 TTESEVDALQ
+2378 TTESDEDALQ

-2435 PSSPMEVEANAVDS
+2435 PSFPMDVEANAVDS

-2454 NWQRPSEPNGNIL
+2454 NWQPPTEPNGNVL
-2467 GYNIFYNTE
+2467 GYNIFYTTE
-2476 GENSNNQ
+2476 GESGNNQ
-2483 QTVGPDDTAYVLEGL
+2483 QTVGPDDTTYVIEGL
-2498 RPATQYVITLNAFTE
+2498 RPATQYAITLNAFTE
-2513 AGEGERTQERV
+2513 AGEGERTEERV

-2531 PGAPAGIDAS
+2531 PGAPASIDATA
-2541 PVDPTSIRVEWQAPS
+2541 VDTTSIRVEWQAPS
-2556 ETGGTLV
+2556 EMGGTLL

-2573 EDSPFTA
+2573 EDSPSTA

-2586 TSYLLTDLQPFS
+2586 TSYLLTELQPYS
-2598 EYLIWLVG
+2598 QYLIWLVG
-2606 YTEAGEGEATEQV
+2606 YTEAGEGDSTEQV
-2619 TVQTPQGVPTEPLDV
+2619 TVQTPQGVPTAPREV
-2634 VAVPTGPTSA
+2634 VAVATGPTSA

-2659 GYKVYYKN
+2659 GYKVYYQN
-2667 TIDEKVTVAEL
+2667 NLDEKVTVTEL
-2678 SASELSHTNED
+2678 SASELSHTNDD
-2689 IEPMTEYLISVI
+2689 IEPMTEYLISVL

-2715 PLRTEEGVP
+2715 TLRTEEG
-2724 GSPIGVE
+2724 
-2731 GDPIDSTSILVR
+2731 
-2743 WQEPPDRNGI
+2743 
-2753 LLGYYIHFLTVGS
+2753 
-2766 NGEQRG
+2766 
-2772 QVPASEDSYVI
+2772 
-2783 TGLKPF
+2783 
-2789 TKYFVTISA
+2789 
-2798 VTGAGEG
+2798 
-2805 ERSDGVTVETLES
+2805 

-2825 LQATAVDARTIQAYW
+2825 LQASAVDARTIQVYW
-2840 QQPQQTNGNLLGYRL
+2840 QQPQQANGNLLGYKL
-2855 FYQGYNDEDVTALE
+2855 FYQGFEDEDVTVLE

-2874 TSWLLTGLQPATEYL
+2874 TSWLLSGLQPATEYL
-2889 IWVVAFTGSGDGER
+2889 IWVVAYTGAGDGER
-2903 ADQVIVQT
+2903 PNEVIVQT
-2911 SEGVPDAPRDIVAS
+2911 LEGVPDAPRDIVAS

-2934 KWHRPR
+2934 KWHAPR

-2950 VFYKHTTDGELQAA
+2950 VFYKHTADDEIQAA
-2964 VVPPNQLNH
+2964 VVAPNKLNH
-2973 TNTDVEPMTEYVVTV
+2973 TNIDVDPMTEYVVTV

-3016 GLNAYALDTTSV
+3016 GLYAYALDTDSI
-3028 SVSWQIPL
+3028 SISWQLPL

-3043 GYNLYYEAAGSEDEE
+3043 GYNLYYEADGSEDEE
-3058 LMQVGPEEGVDSPY
+3058 MVQVGPEDGVNSPY
-3072 VLSGLQ
+3072 VLAGLQ
-3078 PYTLYSLEIAAV
+3078 PYTLYSLEIAGV

-3100 QLKVQTLEGV
+3100 QVKVTTLEGV
-3110 PSNPVRVAAF
+3110 PS
-3120 AVDPRTIRVDWRPPL
+3120 T
-3135 KANGEIMGYNVF
+3135 
-3147 YGPSATDDVL
+3147 
-3157 SRTVDPMDN
+3157 
-3166 MVTLDGLQPFTEY
+3166 
-3179 TIILSAFTLVGGGD
+3179 
-3193 RSVPVVVRTPAGA
+3193 
-3206 PSRPL
+3206 PL

-3218 APDTVE
+3218 APDTV
-3224 VAWQSPAENNGNL
+3224 VVTWQSPAETNGDL

-3286 ESERSGEVLVS
+3286 ESERSGEALVR
-3297 TLSGVPTTPLSVT
+3297 TLSGVPSTPLSVT
-3310 ADGQTPDSVVV
+3310 AEENAPDAILV
-3321 TWQSPAETNGD
+3321 TWEPPTQTNGD
-3332 LLGYYIYYQVVGS
+3332 LLGYYIYYQVDGD

-3351 EAGPDET
+3351 EAGPDDVA
-3358 TYSIS
+3358 YIIS
-3363 GLRPATEYIITLTAY
+3363 GLQPATEYIITLTAY
-3378 TEGGESERSGEV
+3378 TEGGESERSGDIQ
-3390 SVRTISGVP
+3390 VR
-3399 TTPLSVTAD
+3399 
-3408 GQTPDSVVV
+3408 
-3417 TWQSPAENNGDL
+3417 
-3429 LGYYIYYQVVG
+3429 
-3440 STETSR
+3440 
-3446 ADTGPDETTYSIS
+3446 
-3459 GLRPATEYIITLT
+3459 
-3472 AYTEGGESER
+3472 
-3482 SGEVSVRTM
+3482 
-3491 SGVPTT
+3491 
-3497 PLSVTAEGQAPD
+3497 
-3509 TITVTWQSP
+3509 
-3518 AENNGNLLGYYIYY
+3518 
-3532 QVVGSTETSRADT
+3532 
-3545 GPDETTYS
+3545 
-3553 ISGLRP
+3553 
-3559 ATEYII
+3559 
-3565 TLTAYTEG
+3565 
-3573 GESERSGEVLVSTLS
+3573 
-3588 GAPSTPLS
+3588 
-3596 VTAEENAPD
+3596 
-3605 AIMVT
+3605 
-3610 WEPPTQTNGELLGY
+3610 
-3624 YIYYQVVGGT
+3624 
-3634 ETSRAE
+3634 
-3640 AGPDDVAYIISGLRP
+3640 
-3655 ATEYIITLTAY
+3655 
-3666 TEGGES
+3666 
-3672 ERSGEVL
+3672 
-3679 VSTLSGVPPTPSSV
+3679 TLSGVPPTPSSV

-3703 KVAWQSPALTNGNLG
+3703 KVAWQSPAQTNGNLG
-3718 GFRIYYRVLGT
+3718 GFRIYYRILGT
-3729 SEKSRA
+3729 SEKSSS
-3735 ETGPDEMMYS
+3735 EIGPDEMMYS

-3753 DYVVTLSTQAEGGEI
+3753 DYVVTLSSHSDGGEI

-3802 VTWQAPTQTNGDL
+3802 VTWQPPTQTNGDL

-3829 ESQAEAGPDETT
+3829 ESRAEAGPIETT
-3841 YSISGLRPATEYL
+3841 YSISGLQPATEYI

-3886 VSAQGQGPDT
+3886 VSAQGQSPDT
-3896 VIVAWQTPDETNGDL
+3896 VIVAWQTPAETNGDL
-3911 LGYYIYYQAVG
+3911 LGYYVYYQAIG
-3922 STETSR
+3922 STEVSR
-3928 AEAGPNDAT
+3928 AEAGPDDAT
-3937 YIISGLRPATEYII
+3937 YIISGLRPATEYVV

-3998 TPTETNGDL
+3998 SPAETNGDL
-4007 RGYYIYYQ
+4007 LGYYIYYQ
-4015 VVGSTEESQAEAGP
+4015 VVGSTEDVRAEAGP
-4029 DETTYSI
+4029 EETTYSI

-4044 YLITLTAYTEG
+4044 YIITLTAYTEG

-4065 VSTLSGAPSTPLG
+4065 VQTLSGA
-4078 VTGEGQAPD
+4078 
-4087 AIRVTWQAPTD
+4087 
-4098 INGDLL
+4098 
-4104 GYYIYYSVFESEE
+4104 
-4117 MLKAEAGPADTTYL
+4117 
-4131 IGGLR
+4131 
-4136 PATEYEIYLTA
+4136 
-4147 YTVGGESE
+4147 
-4155 HSQSTFVRTLAGVPG
+4155 PG

-4186 VFWQPPP
+4186 VSWQPPP

-4204 QYQIV
+4204 HYQIV
-4209 GEESVSTQEVERY
+4209 GEESASTQEVEGY

-4229 GLRPVTEYYIWL
+4229 GLRPVTEYSIWL
-4241 VAFTAAG
+4241 LAFTAAG
-4248 EGERSEQVT
+4248 DGERSEQVT

-4270 VQGQAVD
+4270 VKGQAVE

-4307 AEFSAVELGPA
+4307 AEFSTVELGPA
-4318 ELSTMLLDLEPD
+4318 ELSTMLLDLEPA

-4341 AAGDGDE
+4341 SAGDGDE
-4348 SEEILVGT
+4348 SEEILVST
-4356 MQGVPGPPTDLSAV
+4356 MQGVPGAPTDLSAV
-4370 ERTSDSVKLSWQAPE
+4370 ETTSNSMKLSWQAPE

-4393 FYSLA
+4393 FYSLT
-4398 GSDTEETVDTRSPD
+4398 GSDTEEAVDTRSAD
-4412 ASWSLSGLQSFGE
+4412 ASWSLSGLQPFGE

-4587 ILYQKSGEEDVEV
+4587 ILYQKSGDEDVEE
-4600 TDIGSPQVAFTLS
+4600 TDIGTPQLAFTLG
-4613 GLDWN
+4613 GLDWD

-4645 GVPGPPSA
+4645 GVPGP
-4653 VFASP
+4653 V
-4658 LDFDTMEVRWQPP
+4658 
-4671 LYIYGQLLGYKVL
+4671 
-4684 YRSVNEI
+4684 
-4691 ENQVVVTPTTEPS
+4691 
-4704 FTLPGLD
+4704 
-4711 ADTIYIISVVAYT
+4711 
-4724 MAGDGPR
+4724 
-4731 SNEFVVR
+4731 
-4738 TLEGVPGPA
+4738 

-4786 ITPST
+4786 ISPSA
-4791 EDTQSTGLVHKLSGL
+4791 EDTQSTGPVYKLTGL

-4826 KSNQIIIRTM
+4826 KSNPIIIRTM

-4883 DYIEID
+4883 DYTEID
-4889 TQNTELSFE
+4889 TQNTELSYE
-4898 LSELRPWTSYTFS
+4898 LSELRAWTSYTFS

-4918 GEGPQS
+4918 GEGPKS
-4924 SKVTTRTEED
+4924 SKVTTRTEEG
-4934 VPTVGPGGLNAEA
+4934 VPSVGPGNLNAEA
-4947 VDAESI
+4947 VDAGSI
-4953 RVSWIR
+4953 RVSWTR

-4978 ITADG
+4978 ISADG

-4989 AQIYKVEGA
+4989 AQVYKVEGA

-5013 YAITVSGYTSSGTG
+5013 YAITVSGYTSRGTG

-5033 EATTQTGTD
+5033 EATTQTG
-5042 EGPAVGPGGIP
+5042 IP
-5053 YPNPSDCGQVVANGE
+5053 YPNPTDCGQVVANGE
-5068 SESGPFTVYPT
+5068 TESGPFTVYPS
-5079 DGSEPIEVWCD
+5079 DGGEPIEVWCD

-5125 TGEFWLGNDN
+5125 TGEFWLGNEN
-5135 IHRLSNQGEYQLRI
+5135 IHRLSHQGDYQLRI
-5149 DLGDGADAVYG
+5149 DLADGTDAVYG

-5165 KLGSESDLYKLIIGE
+5165 KLGSESDLYKLNIGE

>member
-7 IVAVLLSTLLRGGN
+7 IVAVLLSTLLRCGN
-21 TVPVSGDSHNVANVS
+21 TVPVQGDSQSVANAS
-36 KPIISSA
+36 KPIISTA

-69 AGGQVTE
+69 GGADGQVTK
-76 TSGTVEVGEGGEG
+76 TSGTVEVGEGGDG

-98 PGGGGGGCCN
+98 PGGGSGGCCN
-108 NNGGSGSSGDLLNG
+108 NNGGGAGGDLLNG

-169 PACKYGKCEN
+169 PTCKYGKCEN

-229 VPDCGDRGRCVNG
+229 VPDCGDRGRCVDG

-261 GNCMGRGVCVDGA
+261 GNCMGRGVCVDGV
-274 CQCESGFT
+274 CQCEPAFT
-282 GPDCSSTS
+282 GPDCSSPS

-308 EPGFVGEDCS
+308 EPGYFGENCA
-318 AEISVPAPISGV
+318 AELTVPAPISGV

-341 IGWVEEDYVDKY
+341 IGWVEEDYVDNY
-353 HLEYRRTNELN
+353 LLEYRRTNELN

-386 YQFRVSGANVKG
+386 YQFRVSGVNAKG
-398 RGEPSDVVEVSTKG
+398 RGEPSDVVEVATK
-412 PELFDPSP
+412 
-420 PREARGHSVDPY
+420 
-432 SVVVQWKA
+432 
-440 PVNGSDI
+440 
-447 VSGYRLIYQLGKD
+447 
-460 GIIQTAD
+460 
-467 MNKPMN
+467 
-473 FYYVL
+473 
-478 QSVSPDTVYN
+478 
-488 MWIEPYS
+488 
-495 PGGPGPQS
+495 
-503 ERFVVYTMATA
+503 
-514 GGGTVPRPE
+514 
-523 TGTDKDS
+523 
-530 GEQDVTNP
+530 
-538 GAPLGVRGQPV
+538 
-549 DPYNIQLQWQ
+549 
-559 PPTNPTDTISGYK
+559 
-572 LQYQKPGDS
+572 
-581 YPQTVDMG
+581 
-589 NPRDR
+589 
-594 TYILRGVSSDTQYN
+594 
-608 MWVTP
+608 
-613 YGPRGDG
+613 
-620 PQSQHLTVQTQPVEG
+620 
-635 PGTGP
+635 
-640 GTGTDGQPGGQDI
+640 
-653 VNPGAPIGVSGRP
+653 
-666 VDPYNIRLQWQPPT
+666 
-680 NPTDDI
+680 
-686 QGYKLQY
+686 
-693 QKPGDSSIRT
+693 
-703 VNMGNPRD
+703 
-711 RTYVLRGVSPDT
+711 
-723 QYNMWVTPYGPRGDG
+723 
-738 PQSQHL
+738 
-744 TVQTQ
+744 
-749 PVEGPGTGTGTDG
+749 
-762 RPGGEDVVDPGAP
+762 
-775 LGVYGQPVGPY
+775 
-786 NIQLQW
+786 
-792 QPPTNPTDTITG
+792 
-804 YKLQYQKPGDS
+804 
-815 YPQTVDM
+815 
-822 GNPREPTYVLRGV
+822 
-835 SPDTQYNMWVT
+835 
-846 PYGPRGD
+846 
-853 GPQSQ
+853 
-858 HLTVQTQPVEGPGTG
+858 
-873 PGTGT
+873 
-878 DGRPGGAE
+878 
-886 SVNPG
+886 
-891 APLGVSGQPVDPYNI
+891 
-906 RLQWQ
+906 
-911 PPTNP
+911 
-916 TDTITGYK
+916 
-924 LQYQK
+924 
-929 PGDSYPQTVD
+929 
-939 MGNPRDHTYVLRG
+939 
-952 VSPDTQYNMWVTPY
+952 
-966 GPRGDGPQS
+966 
-975 QHLTV
+975 
-980 QTQPVEGP
+980 
-988 GTGPGTG
+988 
-995 TDGLPGGPEVVNPGA
+995 
-1010 PLGVSGQPVD
+1010 
-1020 PYNIRLQWQ
+1020 
-1029 PPTNPTDTITGYKLQ
+1029 
-1044 YQKPGD
+1044 
-1050 SYPQTVDMGN
+1050 
-1060 PRDRTYV
+1060 
-1067 LRGVSPDT
+1067 
-1075 QYNMWVTPYG
+1075 
-1085 PRGDGPQSQHLTV
+1085 
-1098 QTQPVEGP
+1098 
-1106 GTGPGTGTDGQPGGQ
+1106 
-1121 QEVNPGAPLGV
+1121 
-1132 SGQPVDPY
+1132 
-1140 NIRLQWKPPPNPT
+1140 
-1153 DTITGYKLQYQKP
+1153 
-1166 GDSYPQTVDM
+1166 
-1176 GNPRDRTYVLGGVSP
+1176 
-1191 DTQYNMWVTPY
+1191 
-1202 GPRGDGPQSQHLT
+1202 
-1215 VQTQPVEGPGTGPGT
+1215 
-1230 GTDGQPGGE
+1230 
-1239 VVNPGAPLAVGGHP
+1239 
-1253 VDPYNIRL
+1253 
-1261 QWRPPTNP
+1261 
-1269 TDDIHGYKLHYL
+1269 
-1281 KPGDNTL
+1281 
-1288 HTVDMGNPPDY
+1288 
-1299 AYTLRGVSPDSE
+1299 
-1311 YTMLV
+1311 
-1316 TPYGPEGD
+1316 
-1324 GPESE
+1324 
-1329 PFIVQTQSVGDKD
+1329 
-1342 GGAVVNPGAP
+1342 
-1352 RGVSGLPLD
+1352 
-1361 PYNVRV
+1361 
-1367 EWQPPPNPTDDIYGY
+1367 
-1382 KLQYQK
+1382 
-1388 PEDSYPQT
+1388 
-1396 VDMGNP
+1396 
-1402 SDSTY
+1402 
-1407 VLQGVSPDT
+1407 
-1416 QYNMWVTPYGPRGDG
+1416 
-1431 PQSQPFTVQTQDD
+1431 
-1444 PSAVVN
+1444 
-1450 PGAPQGVSGLPLDP
+1450 
-1464 YNVRVEWQPPSNP
+1464 
-1477 TDDIYGYKL
+1477 
-1486 QYQKPEDSSP
+1486 
-1496 QTVDMGNP
+1496 
-1504 PDSAYVLRGVSPD
+1504 
-1517 TQYNMWVTPYGPR
+1517 
-1530 GDGPQSQPFTV
+1530 
-1541 QTQDD
+1541 
-1546 PSGSTDMGDPGAPQ
+1546 GSTDMGEPGAPV
-1560 GATGLPVDPYNIR
+1560 GVTGNPVDPYTIQ
-1573 VEWQAPTYPMD
+1573 VEWQPPTYPMD
-1584 DISGYR
+1584 DIAGYR

-1611 LTYNLAGVSPD
+1611 RTYNLAGVSPD

-1628 VMPYGPGGD
+1628 VVPYGPRGD
-1637 GPQSQPFT
+1637 GPQSRQFT
-1645 VKTESEDLGS
+1645 VKTQREDLGS

-1696 FWRKVGEGEYQT
+1696 FWRRVGEGEYQT
-1708 VEVGPGELSYVLMDL
+1708 VEVGPGELSYILMDL
-1723 NTFTEYEMYVIAF
+1723 DTFTEYEMYVVAF

-1749 AMTAEGEDSGAP
+1749 AMTAEGDDTGAP

-1781 TNPPDPVMGYRLLY
+1781 TNPPEPVMGYRLLY

-1801 NQQLVDMGHPDDFSY
+1801 NQQLVDMGHPDDFSFM
-1816 TLRGL
+1816 LRGL
-1821 SPGSQYDVWVTP
+1821 SPGSQYDFWVTP

-1848 QTDAPGSGVPGAPVG
+1848 QTQAPGSGVPGAPVG
-1863 LMGEAVDSQSITV
+1863 LTGEAVDSQSITV
-1876 RWNAPEMTMGVITGY
+1876 RWEAPETTMGVITGY
-1891 KITYQPEGGNPAEA
+1891 KITYQPEGGVPAEA
-1905 LVPGSDLSHLL
+1905 LVPGSDRSHLL

-1923 VYTIYVVGLTSQG
+1923 VYTIYVVGRTSQG
-1936 EGDRSDSVSV
+1936 EGDSSDSISV

-1961 NALDARSIQVTWQEP
+1961 NALDAQSIQVAWQEP

-2076 NTNGELQGYKIL
+2076 NTNGVLQGYKIL

-2094 EDVSVAEV
+2094 EDVSIAEV

-2130 GEGETSREVTVQ
+2130 GEGETSPEVTVQ

-2149 PPQDVSVEPIDS
+2149 PPQDVLVEPIDS
-2161 TSGRV
+2161 TSSRV

-2195 REVESTEMSY
+2195 REVEPTEMSY

-2215 YVVAVSAFTG
+2215 YVVAVLAFTG
-2225 AGDGR
+2225 AGDG
-2230 PSGELRIQTE
+2230 PASEEIAIQMA
-2240 EGVPDVPTAVVAEGI
+2240 EGVPEVPTSVTAEGV

-2264 QPPTESNGILQGYYI
+2264 QAPAETNGELQGYYI

-2284 GSDEEQRAEV
+2284 GSDEEQRAQV

-2308 FTVYI
+2308 YTVYI

-2320 AAGEGDRTE
+2320 RAGEGDRSA

-2352 PRTIRVEWQP
+2352 PQTIRVEWQP
-2362 PQRPNGD
+2362 PQQPHGE

-2378 TTESEVDALQ
+2378 TTESEADVLQ

-2394 IFLTLTGLSPFTEYT
+2394 IFLMLTGLRPFTEYT

-2425 SVTVLTPAGA
+2425 SVTVSTPAGA
-2435 PSSPMEVEANAVDS
+2435 PSTPMDVEANAVDS

-2454 NWQRPSEPNGNIL
+2454 NWQPPAEPNGNIL
-2467 GYNIFYNTE
+2467 GYNIYYTTE
-2476 GENSNNQ
+2476 GEASNNQ
-2483 QTVGPDDTAYVLEGL
+2483 QTVGPDDTTYVIEGL
-2498 RPATQYVITLNAFTE
+2498 RPSTQYAITLTAFTE
-2513 AGEGERTQERV
+2513 AGQGERTEEQV

-2531 PGAPAGIDAS
+2531 PGVPASIEANALDQ
-2541 PVDPTSIRVEWQAPS
+2541 TSIRVEWQAPS
-2556 ETGGTLV
+2556 ETGGTLL
-2563 GYKIYYQLVG
+2563 GYKIYYQLADD
-2573 EDSPFTA
+2573 DSPSTA

-2586 TSYLLTDLQPFS
+2586 TSYLLTELRPYSQ
-2598 EYLIWLVG
+2598 YLIWLVA
-2606 YTEAGEGEATEQV
+2606 YTEAGEGERTEQV
-2619 TVQTPQGVPTEPLDV
+2619 TVQTPQGVPTEPRDV
-2634 VAVPTGPTSA
+2634 VATATGPTSA
-2644 TVNWQPPLANNGQLL
+2644 IVTWQPPQENNGPLV
-2659 GYKVYYKN
+2659 GYMVYYVN
-2667 TIDEKVTVAEL
+2667 TIDDKVSVVDL
-2678 SASELSHTNED
+2678 PASELSHTNDD
-2689 IEPMTEYLISVI
+2689 IEPMTEYLVSVL
-2701 AFTSIGEGPHSQEV
+2701 AYTSKGDGHRSQPV
-2715 PLRTEEGVP
+2715 TLRTEEGVP

-2731 GDPIDSTSILVR
+2731 GDPIDSTSILMR
-2743 WQEPPDRNGI
+2743 WQEPQDRNGI
-2753 LLGYYIHFLTVGS
+2753 LLGYYIYFLTVGS

-2805 ERSDGVTVETLES
+2805 ERSDGVTVQTLES

-2825 LQATAVDARTIQAYW
+2825 LQATAVDARTIQVYW
-2840 QQPQQTNGNLLGYRL
+2840 QQPQQTNGELLGYRL
-2855 FYQGYNDEDVTALE
+2855 FYQGYDDEDVTALE

-2874 TSWLLTGLQPATEYL
+2874 SSWLLSGLQPATEYL
-2889 IWVVAFTGSGDGER
+2889 IWVVAFTGPGDGER
-2903 ADQVIVQT
+2903 TAQVIVQT
-2911 SEGVPDAPRDIVAS
+2911 PEGVPDAPRDIVAS

-2934 KWHRPR
+2934 KWHPPR

-2950 VFYKHTTDGELQAA
+2950 VFYKHTADDELQAA
-2964 VVPPNQLNH
+2964 VAAPNQLNH
-2973 TNTDVEPMTEYVVTV
+2973 TNPNVDPMTEYVVTV

-3016 GLNAYALDTTSV
+3016 GLNAFPLDTTSV

-3043 GYNLYYEAAGSEDEE
+3043 GYNLYYEAAGSDDEE
-3058 LMQVGPEEGVDSPY
+3058 LIQVGPEEGVDSPY

-3078 PYTLYSLEIAAV
+3078 PYTLYSLEIAGV

-3100 QLKVQTLEGV
+3100 QVKVQTLEGV
-3110 PSNPVRVAAF
+3110 PSKPVRVAVS
-3120 AVDPRTIRVDWRPPL
+3120 AVDARTIRVNWSPPL

-3147 YGPSATDDVL
+3147 YGPSDTDDVL
-3157 SRTVDPMDN
+3157 SKTVDPDDH
-3166 MVTLDGLQPFTEY
+3166 MVILDGLQPFTEY

-3193 RSVPVVVRTPAGA
+3193 RSEPVVVRTPAGA
-3206 PSRPL
+3206 PTRPL

-3218 APDTVE
+3218 GPDTVL
-3224 VAWQSPAENNGNL
+3224 VTWQSPTENNGNL

-3244 QVVGSTETSQAET
+3244 QVVGSTETSRAET
-3257 GPDETTYSISGLRP
+3257 GPDETTYSITGLRPATEYVFTVTAYTEGGESEHSEEVFVSTLSGVPSTPLSVTADGQAPDTVVVTWQSPTETNGELLGYYIYYQVVGSTDALRAEAGPDETTYSISGLLPATEYIITLTAYTEGGESERSGEVLVQTLSGVPSTPLSVTAEGQAPDTITVTWQSPTETNGELLGYYIYYQVVGSTETSRAEAGPDESTYSISGLRP

-3286 ESERSGEVLVS
+3286 ESERSGEVLVQ
-3297 TLSGVPTTPLSVT
+3297 TLSGVPSTPLSVT
-3310 ADGQTPDSVVV
+3310 ADGQAPDTVVV
-3321 TWQSPAETNGD
+3321 TWQSPTETNGDLLGYYIYYQVVGSTDTLRAEAGPNESTYSVSGLLPATEYIITLTAYTEGGESERSGEVLVRTLSGVPSTPLSVTADGQAPDTVVVTWQSPTETNGD

-3358 TYSIS
+3358 TYSVS

-3378 TEGGESERSGEV
+3378 TEGGESERSGDTL
-3390 SVRTISGVP
+3390 VRTLSGVP
-3399 TTPLSVTAD
+3399 STPLGVSAEEN
-3408 GQTPDSVVV
+3408 TPESIMV
-3417 TWQSPAENNGDL
+3417 TWEPPTESNGEL

-3440 STETSR
+3440 TTETSR
-3446 ADTGPDETTYSIS
+3446 AEAGPDDVAYIISGLLPATEYIITLTAYTEGGESDRSGDILVRTLSGVPPTPSSVAAEGEAPDSIKVWWQSPVSPNGNLDLGGFRIYYRVLGTSEKSSAEAGPDDMMYSIRGLQPATDYVVTLSSHSMGGESDRTSEIIVRTLSSAPSTPLGVTAEGQAPDTIQVTWQPPSQTNGELLGYYIYYRLAGFPDWFQAEAGPDETTYSIS
-3459 GLRPATEYIITLT
+3459 GLLPAAEYIITLT

-3482 SGEVSVRTM
+3482 SGEIPVR
-3491 SGVPTT
+3491 
-3497 PLSVTAEGQAPD
+3497 
-3509 TITVTWQSP
+3509 
-3518 AENNGNLLGYYIYY
+3518 
-3532 QVVGSTETSRADT
+3532 
-3545 GPDETTYS
+3545 
-3553 ISGLRP
+3553 
-3559 ATEYII
+3559 
-3565 TLTAYTEG
+3565 
-3573 GESERSGEVLVSTLS
+3573 TLS
-3588 GAPSTPLS
+3588 GVPSTPLG
-3596 VTAEENAPD
+3596 VTAQGEGPNTIIVAWQTPAE
-3605 AIMVT
+3605 
-3610 WEPPTQTNGELLGY
+3610 TNGELLGY
-3624 YIYYQVVGGT
+3624 YIYYQ
-3634 ETSRAE
+3634 E
-3640 AGPDDVAYIISGLRP
+3640 
-3655 ATEYIITLTAY
+3655 
-3666 TEGGES
+3666 
-3672 ERSGEVL
+3672 
-3679 VSTLSGVPPTPSSV
+3679 
-3693 TAEGEAPDSI
+3693 
-3703 KVAWQSPALTNGNLG
+3703 
-3718 GFRIYYRVLGT
+3718 
-3729 SEKSRA
+3729 
-3735 ETGPDEMMYS
+3735 
-3745 IRGLQPAT
+3745 
-3753 DYVVTLSTQAEGGEI
+3753 
-3768 ESERTSEIVVRTLSG
+3768 
-3783 APSTPLGA
+3783 
-3791 TAEGQAPDTIQ
+3791 
-3802 VTWQAPTQTNGDL
+3802 
-3815 LGYYIYYQVVGSTE
+3815 
-3829 ESQAEAGPDETT
+3829 
-3841 YSISGLRPATEYL
+3841 
-3854 ITLTAYT
+3854 
-3861 EGGESERSGEV
+3861 
-3872 LVSTLS
+3872 
-3878 GAPSAPLS
+3878 
-3886 VSAQGQGPDT
+3886 
-3896 VIVAWQTPDETNGDL
+3896 
-3911 LGYYIYYQAVG
+3911 VG

-3937 YIISGLRPATEYII
+3937 YIISGLRPATEYTI

-3998 TPTETNGDL
+3998 SPTETNGDL
-4007 RGYYIYYQ
+4007 FGYYIYYQ
-4015 VVGSTEESQAEAGP
+4015 VVGSTDALRAEAGP

-4036 SGLRPATE
+4036 SGLQPATE
-4044 YLITLTAYTEG
+4044 YIITLTAYTEG

-4065 VSTLSGAPSTPLG
+4065 VQTLSGAPTTPLG
-4078 VTGEGQAPD
+4078 VTGEGEAPD

-4098 INGDLL
+4098 TNGDLV
-4104 GYYIYYSVFESEE
+4104 GYYIYYKVFDSEE
-4117 MLKAEAGPADTTYL
+4117 MLKAEAGPVDTTYL
-4131 IGGLR
+4131 ISGLR

-4155 HSQSTFVRTLAGVPG
+4155 RSQSAFVRTLAGVPG

-4186 VFWQPPP
+4186 VSWQPPS

-4204 QYQIV
+4204 HYQIV
-4209 GEESVSTQEVERY
+4209 GEETSVSTQDVERY

-4229 GLRPVTEYYIWL
+4229 GLRPLTEYYIWL
-4241 VAFTAAG
+4241 VAFTDAG
-4248 EGERSEQVT
+4248 DGERSEQVT

-4270 VQGQAVD
+4270 VQGHAVD
-4277 PTTITVDWQPPLEIN
+4277 PTTITVDWQPPVEIN

-4307 AEFSAVELGPA
+4307 AEFSTVELGPA
-4318 ELSTMLLDLEPD
+4318 ELSTMLLDLEPQ

-4348 SEEILVGT
+4348 SEEILVST
-4356 MQGVPGPPTDLSAV
+4356 LQGVPGAPTDLAAV
-4370 ERTSDSVKLSWQAPE
+4370 EKTSDSMKLSWQAPE

-4393 FYSLA
+4393 FWTLT

-4412 ASWSLSGLQSFGE
+4412 ASWSLTGLQPFGE
-4425 YSISVLAYNSAGDGE
+4425 YSVSVLAYNSAGDGE

-4455 APREVQGLA
+4455 APREVQGIA

-4483 GVIKGYKILY
+4483 GVIQGYKILY

-4587 ILYQKSGEEDVEV
+4587 ILYQKSGDEDVEV
-4600 TDIGSPQVAFTLS
+4600 ADIGTPQLAFTLS
-4613 GLDWN
+4613 GLDWD

-4653 VFASP
+4653 VFATA
-4658 LDFDTMEVRWQPP
+4658 LDFDTVEVRWQPP

-4684 YRSVNEI
+4684 YRSANEI
-4691 ENQVVVTPTTEPS
+4691 ENQVVVTPTTKPS
-4704 FTLPGLD
+4704 FTLPGLK
-4711 ADTIYIISVVAYT
+4711 ADTIYIFSVVAYT

-4768 NAYGQIRGYK
+4768 NAHGQILGYK
-4778 VFYQRMGQ
+4778 IFYQKMGQ
-4786 ITPST
+4786 IVPSV
-4791 EDTQSTGLVHKLSGL
+4791 EDTQSTGLVYKLTGL
-4806 KKWTEYIIS
+4806 RKWTEYIIS

-4826 KSNQIIIRTM
+4826 KSNMIIIRTM
-4836 QDVPGAPED
+4836 KDVPGAPED

-4851 GSNALRVTWQPPTDR
+4851 GSDALRVTWQPPTDR

-4883 DYIEID
+4883 DYTEID
-4889 TQNTELSFE
+4889 TQNTELSFD

-4924 SKVTTRTEED
+4924 SQVTTRTEEG
-4934 VPTVGPGGLNAEA
+4934 VPTVGPGNLNAEA

-4953 RVSWIR
+4953 RVSWTR

-4978 ITADG
+4978 IAADG

-4989 AQIYKVEGA
+4989 AQVYKVEGA

-5033 EATTQTGTD
+5033 EATTQVGTD
-5042 EGPAVGPGGIP
+5042 VGPAVGPGGIP
-5053 YPNPSDCGQVVANGE
+5053 YPNPTDCGQVVANGE
-5068 SESGPFTVYPT
+5068 TESGPFTVYPS
-5079 DGSEPIEVWCD
+5079 DGGEPIEVWCD

-5135 IHRLSNQGEYQLRI
+5135 IHRLSAQGDYQLRI
-5149 DLGDGADAVYG
+5149 DLADGADAVYG
-5160 EWDNF
+5160 QWENF
-5165 KLGSESDLYKLIIGE
+5165 KLGSESDLYKLNIGE

-5266 KTKYARAE
+5266 KTKYARAD